1 MKHRLM
7 QVLSLVL
14 ALVLLFGC
22 IPTAFAETP
31 EIPVETE
38 PPYTGAETDT
48 GQVPPVTEETT
59 PPTEPETAE
68 PPAETTAP
76 PQTEEPPVTEAPTEV
91 TEPPEQEA
99 PPTTE
104 QDFELDIG
112 DVLVP
117 TTVGDSQIAPMTL
130 PPDTDL
136 TIVKKDYYTPFP
148 NRVTFYFYSDNQ
160 PYPLGRYTAASA
172 TIFHLS
178 DGRVG
183 YCMHPMLS
191 GGGDYEATDPGDS
204 YIGEDGWP
212 TAIYSSSSGWLS
224 WDFDRISKQ
233 GTWRVMAYGAPNNGD
248 TSDAAIKATALCVW
262 DMITGHRNLDGTPRN
277 GGAPFYDALTD
288 SAIKAK
294 YDELLDKLA
303 QHGKTP
309 SFTVRYRNEL
319 SSSSTITLKKDANTG
334 LYTGSATDK
343 NGVLANFH
351 FTSNISG
358 LTFTR
363 SGNTLKVTAT
373 EAAAKKLNQLVVQSR
388 GYELGEGTKACTVYQ
403 DKYNPG
409 TKQKL
414 IALDGPVDPVPCLF
428 RLAVEV
434 EGQIQVKKTT
444 NTGQNLSGWKFEIL
458 DKATNKVVKTVTT
471 DSKGLAT
478 ATNLPAGEYIV
489 REVGGGDAYWQ
500 LDTSGHTVT
509 VVAGQTA
516 TVTVNNVHRG
526 RIVVQKNAI
535 NGSAEGWNFEIWQ
548 GDAWI
553 ETITT
558 GPDGT
563 ATSGKLLPGNYTVRE
578 FHDQWMD
585 RYWEYD
591 VNVEQNA
598 TVVAGQDTNLTY
610 TNIQY
615 GRIVVKKNA
624 INGSAEGWN
633 FEIWQG
639 DAWIE
644 TITTGPDGTATSG
657 KLLPGNYTVREFHDQ
672 WMDRYWEYDVNVEQ
686 NATVVAG
693 QDTNLTYTNIQY
705 GRIVVKKNAINGS
718 AEGWNFEIWQGDAW
732 IETITTG
739 PDGTATSG
747 KLLPG
752 NYTVREFHDQWM
764 DHYWEYDVNVEQ
776 NATVTAGQD
785 TNLTY
790 TNIQYGRIQIQKT
803 TNTGQNLSGWKFEIV
818 NKTTGKVVQTVTT
831 DASGYATTD
840 KLEPGSYIV
849 REVGGGDAY
858 WQLDTSG
865 HTVTVVA
872 GQTATVTVNNVH
884 RGRIVVQKNAVNG
897 SPEGWKFEIWQG
909 DTLVETLTTGAD
921 GRAVSKYLL
930 PGNYKVKELHD
941 RDGTYWEYDVNVEQ
955 NATVTAGHDT
965 TVTYTNTQYGRI
977 QIQKTTNTGQ
987 NLSGWKFEIVNKTT
1001 GKVVQTVTTDASGY
1015 ATTDKLE
1022 PGSYIVREV
1031 GGGDAYWQL
1040 DTSGHTV
1047 TVVAGQ
1053 TATVTVNNVHRGR
1066 IVVQKNA
1073 VNGSPEGWKFEI
1085 WQGDTLVE
1093 TLTTGA
1099 DGRAVSKYLLPGN
1112 YKVKELHDRDGTYW
1126 EYDVNVEQNVT
1137 VTAGQD
1143 TNLTYTNTQYG
1154 RLQIVKT
1161 MADGTSPAGW
1171 VFRVTDST
1179 GQEIPGSPFTTGEDG
1194 VILSGK
1200 LAPGTYTVEEIIP
1213 EDSLYFCDSPNP
1225 QTVVVTAGATAS
1237 VSFTNALRPG
1247 KINIQKVDTLGNPL
1261 SGAVFLLEW
1270 STDGKI
1276 WNPIVYSE
1284 SIQAGGCSN
1293 PDVVDGCITT
1303 GEDGLASWENL
1314 HPGLYYRVTEVKA
1327 PNGYQL
1333 LTEPVFTGKLP
1344 IEDLT
1349 ISLRV
1354 VNAPIF
1360 TLPQT
1365 GGMGFDGFTA
1375 GIILSL
1381 SACLGALFFMLSAG
1395 KKPRLFSYQKR
1406 ERKGFKMKKFFALVL
1421 AMMLLLSSIP
1431 TALAADA
1438 ADATI
1443 DTDASCSL
1451 TIFKYDWTNAVKDGV
1466 WNEDSFISTGWRESY
1481 VEDVLGNA
1489 VRQGDAD
1496 GSTGSSLGNGQN
1508 SNGYALKGVEFTTL
1522 KVADIVTFTES
1533 ANDQHPDYNLTQV
1546 LYGFHKVKAADLL
1559 AAIGLADGAG
1569 RYTNADNTDKLSPD
1583 NYYYTSETLNKAL
1596 AAALAAN
1603 ATTVKDAL
1611 ETYMASQDGA
1621 IVMAKTD
1628 ENGKTIQRNLP
1639 VGLYLCVETA
1649 VPEMVTST
1657 TNPFFVSLPMT
1668 TVSGDENSASPEG
1681 GHAWN
1686 YDVVVYPKNETGI
1699 PTLEKTVREAKKD
1712 TGKNEGTSTITDGFA
1727 HTATGSSGDV
1737 MEYQVIST
1745 LPTITSQATALT
1757 VYNFY
1762 DTLCE
1767 GLSYNKSLR
1776 DVKIEF
1782 FTDKDCTDKVA
1793 SWDMDSGKFTV
1804 TYSSDDRHMTVDVT
1818 AAGLAEINGD
1828 TENVNG
1834 QLYAGYSN
1842 YTIRVTYTAT
1852 IDSDASVVFGDN
1864 GNDNQVVLTWKRTS
1878 TEYYDTLI
1886 DDCHVFTFGIDLTKL
1901 FSDVDSETAEDQ
1913 GMFDHVKFKIWN
1925 ETDGYW
1931 VTATRNDEEGVYYVT
1946 GHVTDETDATIFH
1959 PVTMGEALGQI
1970 MVKGCE
1976 DDEYII
1982 TEVETANGYTL
1993 LKDDIHVVIST
2004 QIDNSRPCDIYTQDV
2019 LGVLQNDPHY
2029 SFDGNLNLHLANIP
2043 QKQLAHDYLTASATV
2058 DGNAV
2063 TMLEDNGSA
2072 NAEAPLTV
2080 VNTPGF
2086 DLPQTGGYG
2095 TTIFTVTGIV
2105 VMALAAGVTLWL
2117 LFGKRKKEN
2126 A

>member
-38 PPYTGAETDT
+38 PPSTGAETDT

-59 PPTEPETAE
+59 PPTEPEAK

-117 TTVGDSQIAPMTL
+117 TTVGDSQIVPMTL

-148 NRVTFYFYSDNQ
+148 NGVTFYFYSDNK
-160 PYPLGRYTAASA
+160 PYPLGRYTAYSA

-204 YIGEDGWP
+204 YIGDDGWP

-262 DMITGHRNLDGTPRN
+262 DMITGHLNLNGTPRN
-277 GGAPFYDALTD
+277 GGAPFYNAITD

-294 YDELLDKLA
+294 YDQILAKLA

-309 SFTVRYRNEL
+309 SFTVRYRSEL
-319 SSSSTITLKKDANTG
+319 SASSTITLKKDAKTG

-403 DKYNPG
+403 DKSNPAS
-409 TKQKL
+409 KQKL

-444 NTGQNLSGWKFEIL
+444 NTGQNLSGWKFEIV

-489 REVGGGDAYWQ
+489 REVGGGNAYWQ

-509 VVAGQTA
+509 VAAGQTA
-516 TVTVNNVHRG
+516 TVTVKNIHRG
-526 RIVVQKNAI
+526 RIVVQKNAV
-535 NGSAEGWNFEIWQ
+535 NGSPEGWKFEIWQ
-548 GDAWI
+548 GNTLV
-553 ETITT
+553 ETLTT
-558 GPDGT
+558 GADGR
-563 ATSGKLLPGNYTVRE
+563 AVSKYLLPGNYTVKE
-578 FHDQWMD
+578 IHDRD
-585 RYWEYD
+585 GTYWEYD

-610 TNIQY
+610 TN
-615 GRIVVKKNA
+615 
-624 INGSAEGWN
+624 
-633 FEIWQG
+633 
-639 DAWIE
+639 
-644 TITTGPDGTATSG
+644 
-657 KLLPGNYTVREFHDQ
+657 
-672 WMDRYWEYDVNVEQ
+672 
-686 NATVVAG
+686 
-693 QDTNLTYTNIQY
+693 
-705 GRIVVKKNAINGS
+705 
-718 AEGWNFEIWQGDAW
+718 
-732 IETITTG
+732 
-739 PDGTATSG
+739 
-747 KLLPG
+747 
-752 NYTVREFHDQWM
+752 
-764 DHYWEYDVNVEQ
+764 
-776 NATVTAGQD
+776 
-785 TNLTY
+785 
-790 TNIQYGRIQIQKT
+790 
-803 TNTGQNLSGWKFEIV
+803 
-818 NKTTGKVVQTVTT
+818 
-831 DASGYATTD
+831 
-840 KLEPGSYIV
+840 
-849 REVGGGDAY
+849 
-858 WQLDTSG
+858 
-865 HTVTVVA
+865 
-872 GQTATVTVNNVH
+872 
-884 RGRIVVQKNAVNG
+884 
-897 SPEGWKFEIWQG
+897 
-909 DTLVETLTTGAD
+909 
-921 GRAVSKYLL
+921 
-930 PGNYKVKELHD
+930 
-941 RDGTYWEYDVNVEQ
+941 
-955 NATVTAGHDT
+955 
-965 TVTYTNTQYGRI
+965 TQYG
-977 QIQKTTNTGQ
+977 
-987 NLSGWKFEIVNKTT
+987 L
-1001 GKVVQTVTTDASGY
+1001 
-1015 ATTDKLE
+1015 
-1022 PGSYIVREV
+1022 
-1031 GGGDAYWQL
+1031 
-1040 DTSGHTV
+1040 
-1047 TVVAGQ
+1047 
-1053 TATVTVNNVHRGR
+1053 
-1066 IVVQKNA
+1066 
-1073 VNGSPEGWKFEI
+1073 
-1085 WQGDTLVE
+1085 
-1093 TLTTGA
+1093 
-1099 DGRAVSKYLLPGN
+1099 
-1112 YKVKELHDRDGTYW
+1112 
-1126 EYDVNVEQNVT
+1126 
-1137 VTAGQD
+1137 
-1143 TNLTYTNTQYG
+1143 
-1154 RLQIVKT
+1154 LQIVKT

-1179 GQEIPGSPFTTGEDG
+1179 GQDVPGSPFTTGEDG

-1213 EDSLYFCDSPNP
+1213 DDSLYFCDSPNP

-1293 PDVVDGCITT
+1293 PNVVDGCITT

-1327 PNGYQL
+1327 PGGYQL

-1349 ISLRV
+1349 VSLRV

-1395 KKPRLFSYQKR
+1395 KKSRLFSFQKR
-1406 ERKGFKMKKFFALVL
+1406 ERKGYKMKKFFAL
-1421 AMMLLLSSIP
+1421 MMTLVLLLSGIP
-1431 TALAADA
+1431 TAFAADA

-1451 TIFKYDWTNAVKDGV
+1451 TIFKYDFTNAVKDGV

-1496 GSTGSSLGNGQN
+1496 GSTGNDLGNGQN

-1546 LYGFHKVKAADLL
+1546 LYGFHKVNAADLL
-1559 AAIGLADGAG
+1559 AAIGLADGEG

-1668 TVSGDENSASPEG
+1668 TVSGDDNSSSPEG

-1767 GLSYNKSLR
+1767 GLSYNKALR
-1776 DVKIEF
+1776 DVKIAF

-1878 TEYYDTLI
+1878 SEYYDTLI

-1931 VTATRNDEEGVYYVT
+1931 VTATRNEEEGVYYVT

-2029 SFDGNLNLHLANIP
+2029 SFDGGLDLHLANIP

>member
-1 MKHRLM
+1 MKHRWI
-7 QVLSLVL
+7 QAVCLVL
-14 ALVLLFGC
+14 TMVLLLGS
-22 IPTAFAETP
+22 ISTAFAAAP

-38 PPYTGAETDT
+38 PPATEAEDT
-48 GQVPPVTEETT
+48 GQSPSVTEETS
-59 PPTEPETAE
+59 PPTEPPVTD
-68 PPAETTAP
+68 AP
-76 PQTEEPPVTEAPTEV
+76 PEV
-91 TEPPEQEA
+91 TEP
-99 PPTTE
+99 TE

-112 DVLVP
+112 DIIIP
-117 TTVGDSQIAPMTL
+117 TTTGASQIMPMTL
-130 PPDTDL
+130 PGGTEITIASKEPYYPAGGASIQFYWHSDL
-136 TIVKKDYYTPFP
+136 QPYRYGPYYTA
-148 NRVTFYFYSDNQ
+148 YGS
-160 PYPLGRYTAASA
+160 
-172 TIFHLS
+172 IFRLS

-183 YCMHPMLS
+183 FCLQPMMQ
-191 GGGDYEATDPGDS
+191 GGSSYEATVPGGSHIDS
-204 YIGEDGWP
+204 DGWP
-212 TAIYSSSSGWLS
+212 NAIYKSST
-224 WDFDRISKQ
+224 
-233 GTWRVMAYGAPNNGD
+233 GTWFSWQIDRTSKRAIFLAMAYGAPNNGD
-248 TSDAAIKATALCVW
+248 TSDAGIKATALCVW
-262 DMITGHRNLDGTPRN
+262 DMVTGYRNVDGSERGHGTP
-277 GGAPFYDALTD
+277 PFYGALTD
-288 SAIKAK
+288 QAVKAK
-294 YDELLDKLA
+294 YDELLAKLKK
-303 QHGKTP
+303 HGKAP
-309 SFTVRYRNEL
+309 SFTVPQPSLVNAA
-319 SSSSTITLKKDANTG
+319 STITLKKDAGTG
-334 LYTGSATDK
+334 LYTGTATDK

-373 EAAAKKLNQLVVQSR
+373 EAAAKQLNQLVVQSR

-403 DKYNPG
+403 DRENPNSR
-409 TKQKL
+409 QKL
-414 IALDGPVDPVPCLF
+414 VVLDGAVDPVPCCF
-428 RLAVEV
+428 RLAVEL

-444 NTGQNLSGWKFEIL
+444 NTGQNLSGWKFEIV
-458 DKATNKVVKTVTT
+458 DKATNKVVQTVTT

-478 ATNLPAGEYIV
+478 ATNLPAGQYIV
-489 REVGGGDAYWQ
+489 REVGGG
-500 LDTSGHTVT
+500 
-509 VVAGQTA
+509 
-516 TVTVNNVHRG
+516 N
-526 RIVVQKNAI
+526 
-535 NGSAEGWNFEIWQ
+535 
-548 GDAWI
+548 
-553 ETITT
+553 
-558 GPDGT
+558 
-563 ATSGKLLPGNYTVRE
+563 
-578 FHDQWMD
+578 
-585 RYWEYD
+585 
-591 VNVEQNA
+591 
-598 TVVAGQDTNLTY
+598 
-610 TNIQY
+610 
-615 GRIVVKKNA
+615 
-624 INGSAEGWN
+624 
-633 FEIWQG
+633 
-639 DAWIE
+639 
-644 TITTGPDGTATSG
+644 
-657 KLLPGNYTVREFHDQ
+657 
-672 WMDRYWEYDVNVEQ
+672 
-686 NATVVAG
+686 
-693 QDTNLTYTNIQY
+693 
-705 GRIVVKKNAINGS
+705 
-718 AEGWNFEIWQGDAW
+718 
-732 IETITTG
+732 
-739 PDGTATSG
+739 
-747 KLLPG
+747 
-752 NYTVREFHDQWM
+752 
-764 DHYWEYDVNVEQ
+764 
-776 NATVTAGQD
+776 
-785 TNLTY
+785 
-790 TNIQYGRIQIQKT
+790 
-803 TNTGQNLSGWKFEIV
+803 
-818 NKTTGKVVQTVTT
+818 
-831 DASGYATTD
+831 
-840 KLEPGSYIV
+840 
-849 REVGGGDAY
+849 AY

-897 SPEGWKFEIWQG
+897 SPEGWKFEILQG
-909 DTLVETLTTGAD
+909 NTLVETLTTGAD

-941 RDGTYWEYDVNVEQ
+941 RDGTYWEYDVKVEQ
-955 NATVTAGHDT
+955 NATVTAGKDT
-965 TVTYTNTQYGRI
+965 TVTYTNTQYG
-977 QIQKTTNTGQ
+977 
-987 NLSGWKFEIVNKTT
+987 L
-1001 GKVVQTVTTDASGY
+1001 
-1015 ATTDKLE
+1015 
-1022 PGSYIVREV
+1022 
-1031 GGGDAYWQL
+1031 
-1040 DTSGHTV
+1040 
-1047 TVVAGQ
+1047 
-1053 TATVTVNNVHRGR
+1053 
-1066 IVVQKNA
+1066 
-1073 VNGSPEGWKFEI
+1073 
-1085 WQGDTLVE
+1085 
-1093 TLTTGA
+1093 
-1099 DGRAVSKYLLPGN
+1099 
-1112 YKVKELHDRDGTYW
+1112 
-1126 EYDVNVEQNVT
+1126 
-1137 VTAGQD
+1137 
-1143 TNLTYTNTQYG
+1143 
-1154 RLQIVKT
+1154 LQIVKT

-1179 GQEIPGSPFTTGEDG
+1179 GQDVPGSPFTTGEDG

-1213 EDSLYFCDSPNP
+1213 EDSLYFCDSENP
-1225 QTVVVTAGATAS
+1225 QTVVVTAGQTAE
-1237 VSFTNALRPG
+1237 VQFTNALRPG

-1303 GEDGLASWENL
+1303 GADGLASWENL

-1333 LTEPVFTGKLP
+1333 LTEPVYTGKLP

-1349 ISLRV
+1349 VSLRV

-1395 KKPRLFSYQKR
+1395 KKPRLFSYQKQ
-1406 ERKGFKMKKFFALVL
+1406 ERKGYKMKKFFAL
-1421 AMMLLLSSIP
+1421 MMTLVLLLSGIP
-1431 TALAADA
+1431 TAFAADA

-1496 GSTGSSLGNGQN
+1496 GSTGNDLGNGQN

-1569 RYTNADNTDKLSPD
+1569 RYTNADNTDKLSKD

-1668 TVSGDENSASPEG
+1668 TVSGDENSSSPEG

-1931 VTATRNDEEGVYYVT
+1931 VTATRNEEEGVYYVT

-2029 SFDGNLNLHLANIP
+2029 FFDGGLDLHLANIP

>member
-1 MKHRLM
+1 MKHRWI
-7 QVLSLVL
+7 QAVCLVL
-14 ALVLLFGC
+14 TMVLLLGS
-22 IPTAFAETP
+22 ISTAFAAAP

-38 PPYTGAETDT
+38 PPVTGTEDT
-48 GQVPPVTEETT
+48 GQSPSLTEETS
-59 PPTEPETAE
+59 PPTEPM
-68 PPAETTAP
+68 
-76 PQTEEPPVTEAPTEV
+76 EPPVTDAPPEV
-91 TEPPEQEA
+91 TEP
-99 PPTTE
+99 TE

-112 DVLVP
+112 DIIIP
-117 TTVGDSQIAPMTL
+117 TTSGASQIMPMTL
-130 PPDTDL
+130 PGGTEITIASKEPYYPAGGASIQFYWHSDL
-136 TIVKKDYYTPFP
+136 QPYRYGPYYTA
-148 NRVTFYFYSDNQ
+148 YGS
-160 PYPLGRYTAASA
+160 
-172 TIFHLS
+172 IFRLS

-183 YCMHPMLS
+183 FCLQPMMQ
-191 GGGDYEATDPGDS
+191 GGSSYEATVPGGNHIDS
-204 YIGEDGWP
+204 DGWP
-212 TAIYSSSSGWLS
+212 NAIYKSST
-224 WDFDRISKQ
+224 
-233 GTWRVMAYGAPNNGD
+233 GTWFSWQIDRTSKRAIFLAMAYGAPNNGD
-248 TSDAAIKATALCVW
+248 TSDAGIKATALCVW
-262 DMITGHRNLDGTPRN
+262 DMVTGYRNVDGSERGHGTP
-277 GGAPFYDALTD
+277 PFYGALTD
-288 SAIKAK
+288 QAVKAK
-294 YDELLDKLA
+294 YDELLAKLK

-309 SFTVRYRNEL
+309 SFTVPQPSLVNAA
-319 SSSSTITLKKDANTG
+319 STITLKKDADTG
-334 LYTGSATDK
+334 LYTGSATDS

-351 FTSNISG
+351 FTSNVSG

-373 EAAAKKLNQLVVQSR
+373 EAAAKQLNQLVVQSR
-388 GYELGEGTKACTVYQ
+388 GYKLGEGTKACTVYQ
-403 DKYNPG
+403 DRENPNSR
-409 TKQKL
+409 QKL
-414 IALDGPVDPVPCLF
+414 VVLDGAVDPVPCCF
-428 RLAVEV
+428 RLAVEL

-444 NTGQNLSGWKFEIL
+444 NTGQNLSGWKFEIV

-478 ATNLPAGEYIV
+478 AANLPAGQYIV
-489 REVGGGDAYWQ
+489 REVGGGNAYWQ
-500 LDTSGHTVT
+500 LDTSNHTVT

-516 TVTVNNVHRG
+516 TVTV
-526 RIVVQKNAI
+526 KNI
-535 NGSAEGWNFEIWQ
+535 
-548 GDAWI
+548 
-553 ETITT
+553 
-558 GPDGT
+558 
-563 ATSGKLLPGNYTVRE
+563 
-578 FHDQWMD
+578 
-585 RYWEYD
+585 
-591 VNVEQNA
+591 
-598 TVVAGQDTNLTY
+598 
-610 TNIQY
+610 
-615 GRIVVKKNA
+615 
-624 INGSAEGWN
+624 
-633 FEIWQG
+633 
-639 DAWIE
+639 
-644 TITTGPDGTATSG
+644 
-657 KLLPGNYTVREFHDQ
+657 
-672 WMDRYWEYDVNVEQ
+672 
-686 NATVVAG
+686 
-693 QDTNLTYTNIQY
+693 
-705 GRIVVKKNAINGS
+705 
-718 AEGWNFEIWQGDAW
+718 
-732 IETITTG
+732 
-739 PDGTATSG
+739 
-747 KLLPG
+747 
-752 NYTVREFHDQWM
+752 
-764 DHYWEYDVNVEQ
+764 
-776 NATVTAGQD
+776 
-785 TNLTY
+785 
-790 TNIQYGRIQIQKT
+790 
-803 TNTGQNLSGWKFEIV
+803 
-818 NKTTGKVVQTVTT
+818 
-831 DASGYATTD
+831 
-840 KLEPGSYIV
+840 
-849 REVGGGDAY
+849 
-858 WQLDTSG
+858 
-865 HTVTVVA
+865 
-872 GQTATVTVNNVH
+872 H

-930 PGNYKVKELHD
+930 PGNYTVKEIHD
-941 RDGTYWEYDVNVEQ
+941 RDGTYWEYDVKVEQ
-955 NATVTAGHDT
+955 NATVTAGKDT
-965 TVTYTNTQYGRI
+965 TVSYTNTQYG
-977 QIQKTTNTGQ
+977 
-987 NLSGWKFEIVNKTT
+987 L
-1001 GKVVQTVTTDASGY
+1001 
-1015 ATTDKLE
+1015 
-1022 PGSYIVREV
+1022 
-1031 GGGDAYWQL
+1031 
-1040 DTSGHTV
+1040 
-1047 TVVAGQ
+1047 
-1053 TATVTVNNVHRGR
+1053 
-1066 IVVQKNA
+1066 
-1073 VNGSPEGWKFEI
+1073 
-1085 WQGDTLVE
+1085 
-1093 TLTTGA
+1093 
-1099 DGRAVSKYLLPGN
+1099 
-1112 YKVKELHDRDGTYW
+1112 
-1126 EYDVNVEQNVT
+1126 
-1137 VTAGQD
+1137 
-1143 TNLTYTNTQYG
+1143 
-1154 RLQIVKT
+1154 LQIVKT

-1179 GQEIPGSPFTTGEDG
+1179 GQEVPGSPFTTGEDG

-1213 EDSLYFCDSPNP
+1213 DDSLYFCDSPNP

-1327 PNGYQL
+1327 PGGYQL

-1349 ISLRV
+1349 VSLRV

-1395 KKPRLFSYQKR
+1395 KKPRLFSR

-1443 DTDASCSL
+1443 DLGASCSL

-1496 GSTGSSLGNGQN
+1496 GSTGNDLGNGQN

-1546 LYGFHKVKAADLL
+1546 LYGFNKVNAADLL

-1569 RYTNADNTDKLSPD
+1569 RYTNADNTDKLSKD

-1668 TVSGDENSASPEG
+1668 TVSGDENSSSPEG

-1762 DTLCE
+1762 DSLSE

-1776 DVKIEF
+1776 DVKIAF

-1818 AAGLAEINGD
+1818 AAGLAQINGD

-1842 YTIRVTYTAT
+1842 YTLRLTYTAT

-1878 TEYYDTLI
+1878 SEYYDTLI

-2029 SFDGNLNLHLANIP
+2029 SFDGGLDLHLANIP
-2043 QKQLAHDYLTASATV
+2043 QKQLAHNYLTASATV

>member
-1 MKHRLM
+1 MKHRFM

-31 EIPVETE
+31 EMPVETE

-48 GQVPPVTEETT
+48 GQVPPATEETT
-59 PPTEPETAE
+59 PPTEPEETE
-68 PPAETTAP
+68 PPGETTAP

-91 TEPPEQEA
+91 TEPPVTEAPTEVTEPPEQET

-117 TTVGDSQIAPMTL
+117 TTVGNSQIVPMTL
-130 PPDTDL
+130 PGGTDL
-136 TIVKKDYYTPFP
+136 TIVRKDYYTPFP
-148 NRVTFYFYSDNQ
+148 NGVTFYFYSDLQ
-160 PYPLGRYTAASA
+160 PYRLGEYEATSA

-191 GGGDYEATDPGDS
+191 GGDSYEATSPGGSHID
-204 YIGEDGWP
+204 GDGWP
-212 TAIYSSSSGWLS
+212 NAIYSAGSGRWYE
-224 WDFDRISKQ
+224 WKIDTISKR
-233 GTWRVMAYGAPNNGD
+233 GTWLVMAYGAPNNGD
-248 TSDAAIKATALCVW
+248 TSDAGIRATALCVW

-288 SAIKAK
+288 QAIKAK
-294 YDELLDKLA
+294 YDQILAKLA
-303 QHGKTP
+303 QHGKRP
-309 SFTVRYRNEL
+309 SFTVRYRSDL
-319 SSSSTITLKKDANTG
+319 SASSTITLKKDANTG

-351 FTSNISG
+351 FTSNIQG

-388 GYELGEGTKACTVYQ
+388 GYELGEETKACTVYQ
-403 DKYNPG
+403 DKSNPAS
-409 TKQKL
+409 KQKL

-444 NTGQNLSGWKFEIL
+444 NTGQNLSGWKFEIV
-458 DKATNKVVKTVTT
+458 DKATNKVVQTVTT

-478 ATNLPAGEYIV
+478 AIKLPAGEYIV

-509 VVAGQTA
+509 VAAGQTA
-516 TVTVNNVHRG
+516 TVTV
-526 RIVVQKNAI
+526 KNI
-535 NGSAEGWNFEIWQ
+535 
-548 GDAWI
+548 
-553 ETITT
+553 
-558 GPDGT
+558 
-563 ATSGKLLPGNYTVRE
+563 
-578 FHDQWMD
+578 
-585 RYWEYD
+585 
-591 VNVEQNA
+591 
-598 TVVAGQDTNLTY
+598 
-610 TNIQY
+610 
-615 GRIVVKKNA
+615 
-624 INGSAEGWN
+624 
-633 FEIWQG
+633 
-639 DAWIE
+639 
-644 TITTGPDGTATSG
+644 
-657 KLLPGNYTVREFHDQ
+657 
-672 WMDRYWEYDVNVEQ
+672 
-686 NATVVAG
+686 
-693 QDTNLTYTNIQY
+693 
-705 GRIVVKKNAINGS
+705 
-718 AEGWNFEIWQGDAW
+718 
-732 IETITTG
+732 
-739 PDGTATSG
+739 
-747 KLLPG
+747 
-752 NYTVREFHDQWM
+752 
-764 DHYWEYDVNVEQ
+764 
-776 NATVTAGQD
+776 
-785 TNLTY
+785 
-790 TNIQYGRIQIQKT
+790 
-803 TNTGQNLSGWKFEIV
+803 
-818 NKTTGKVVQTVTT
+818 
-831 DASGYATTD
+831 
-840 KLEPGSYIV
+840 
-849 REVGGGDAY
+849 
-858 WQLDTSG
+858 
-865 HTVTVVA
+865 
-872 GQTATVTVNNVH
+872 H

-897 SPEGWKFEIWQG
+897 SPEGWKFEIWQD

-941 RDGTYWEYDVNVEQ
+941 RDGTYWEYDVKVEQ
-955 NATVTAGHDT
+955 NATVTAGKDT
-965 TVTYTNTQYGRI
+965 TVTYTNTQYG
-977 QIQKTTNTGQ
+977 
-987 NLSGWKFEIVNKTT
+987 L
-1001 GKVVQTVTTDASGY
+1001 
-1015 ATTDKLE
+1015 
-1022 PGSYIVREV
+1022 
-1031 GGGDAYWQL
+1031 
-1040 DTSGHTV
+1040 
-1047 TVVAGQ
+1047 
-1053 TATVTVNNVHRGR
+1053 
-1066 IVVQKNA
+1066 
-1073 VNGSPEGWKFEI
+1073 
-1085 WQGDTLVE
+1085 
-1093 TLTTGA
+1093 
-1099 DGRAVSKYLLPGN
+1099 
-1112 YKVKELHDRDGTYW
+1112 
-1126 EYDVNVEQNVT
+1126 
-1137 VTAGQD
+1137 
-1143 TNLTYTNTQYG
+1143 
-1154 RLQIVKT
+1154 LQIVKT

-1179 GQEIPGSPFTTGEDG
+1179 GQEVPGSPFTTGEDG

-1247 KINIQKVDTLGNPL
+1247 KITIQKVDPLGNPL

-1270 STDGKI
+1270 STDGQN

-1349 ISLRV
+1349 VSLRV

-1406 ERKGFKMKKFFALVL
+1406 ERKGFKMKKFFAL
-1421 AMMLLLSSIP
+1421 MMTLVLLLSGIP
-1431 TALAADA
+1431 TAFAADV

-1496 GSTGSSLGNGQN
+1496 GSTGNDLGNGQN

-1569 RYTNADNTDKLSPD
+1569 RYTNADNTDKLSKD

-1596 AAALAAN
+1596 ASALAAN

-1611 ETYMASQDGA
+1611 ETYMAAQDGA

-1901 FSDVDSETAEDQ
+1901 FSDVDSETAEEQ

-2004 QIDNSRPCDIYTQDV
+2004 QIDDSRPCDIYTQDV

-2029 SFDGNLNLHLANIP
+2029 FFDGGLDLHLANIP

>member
-1 MKHRLM
+1 MKHRWI
-7 QVLSLVL
+7 QAVCLVL
-14 ALVLLFGC
+14 TMVLLLGS
-22 IPTAFAETP
+22 ISTAFAAAP

-38 PPYTGAETDT
+38 PPATEAEDT
-48 GQVPPVTEETT
+48 GQSPSLTEETS
-59 PPTEPETAE
+59 PPTEPM
-68 PPAETTAP
+68 
-76 PQTEEPPVTEAPTEV
+76 EPPVTDAPPEV
-91 TEPPEQEA
+91 TEP
-99 PPTTE
+99 TE

-112 DVLVP
+112 DIIIP
-117 TTVGDSQIAPMTL
+117 TTTGASQIMPMTL
-130 PPDTDL
+130 PGGTEITIASKEPYYPAGGASIQFYWYSDL
-136 TIVKKDYYTPFP
+136 QPYRYGPYYTA
-148 NRVTFYFYSDNQ
+148 YGS
-160 PYPLGRYTAASA
+160 
-172 TIFHLS
+172 IFRLS

-183 YCMHPMLS
+183 FCLQPMMQ
-191 GGGDYEATDPGDS
+191 GGSNYEATVPGGNHIDS
-204 YIGEDGWP
+204 DGWP
-212 TAIYSSSSGWLS
+212 NAIYKSST
-224 WDFDRISKQ
+224 
-233 GTWRVMAYGAPNNGD
+233 GTWFSWKIDRTSKRAIFLAMAYGAPNNGD
-248 TSDAAIKATALCVW
+248 TSDAGIKATALCVW
-262 DMITGHRNLDGTPRN
+262 DMVTGYRNVDGSERGHGTP
-277 GGAPFYDALTD
+277 PFYGALTD
-288 SAIKAK
+288 QAVKAK
-294 YDELLDKLA
+294 YDELLAKLK
-303 QHGKTP
+303 QHGKIP
-309 SFTVRYRNEL
+309 SFTVPQPSLVNAT
-319 SSSSTITLKKDANTG
+319 STITLEKDAGTG
-334 LYTGSATDK
+334 LYTGSATDS

-358 LTFTR
+358 LAFTR

-373 EAAAKKLNQLVVQSR
+373 EVAAKQLNQLVVQSR

-403 DKYNPG
+403 DRENPNSR
-409 TKQKL
+409 QKL
-414 IALDGPVDPVPCLF
+414 VVLDGAVDPVPCCF

-444 NTGQNLSGWKFEIL
+444 NTGQNLSGWKFEIV
-458 DKATNKVVKTVTT
+458 DKATNKAVQTVTT

-478 ATNLPAGEYIV
+478 ATKLPAGEYIV
-489 REVGGGDAYWQ
+489 REVGGGNAYWQ

-509 VVAGQTA
+509 VAAGQTA
-516 TVTVNNVHRG
+516 TVTV
-526 RIVVQKNAI
+526 KNI
-535 NGSAEGWNFEIWQ
+535 
-548 GDAWI
+548 
-553 ETITT
+553 
-558 GPDGT
+558 
-563 ATSGKLLPGNYTVRE
+563 
-578 FHDQWMD
+578 
-585 RYWEYD
+585 
-591 VNVEQNA
+591 
-598 TVVAGQDTNLTY
+598 
-610 TNIQY
+610 
-615 GRIVVKKNA
+615 
-624 INGSAEGWN
+624 
-633 FEIWQG
+633 
-639 DAWIE
+639 
-644 TITTGPDGTATSG
+644 
-657 KLLPGNYTVREFHDQ
+657 
-672 WMDRYWEYDVNVEQ
+672 
-686 NATVVAG
+686 
-693 QDTNLTYTNIQY
+693 
-705 GRIVVKKNAINGS
+705 
-718 AEGWNFEIWQGDAW
+718 
-732 IETITTG
+732 
-739 PDGTATSG
+739 
-747 KLLPG
+747 
-752 NYTVREFHDQWM
+752 
-764 DHYWEYDVNVEQ
+764 
-776 NATVTAGQD
+776 
-785 TNLTY
+785 
-790 TNIQYGRIQIQKT
+790 
-803 TNTGQNLSGWKFEIV
+803 
-818 NKTTGKVVQTVTT
+818 
-831 DASGYATTD
+831 
-840 KLEPGSYIV
+840 
-849 REVGGGDAY
+849 
-858 WQLDTSG
+858 
-865 HTVTVVA
+865 
-872 GQTATVTVNNVH
+872 H

-909 DTLVETLTTGAD
+909 DTLVETLTTGGD

-930 PGNYKVKELHD
+930 PGNYTVKEIHD

-955 NATVTAGHDT
+955 NATV
-965 TVTYTNTQYGRI
+965 V
-977 QIQKTTNTGQ
+977 
-987 NLSGWKFEIVNKTT
+987 
-1001 GKVVQTVTTDASGY
+1001 
-1015 ATTDKLE
+1015 
-1022 PGSYIVREV
+1022 
-1031 GGGDAYWQL
+1031 
-1040 DTSGHTV
+1040 
-1047 TVVAGQ
+1047 
-1053 TATVTVNNVHRGR
+1053 
-1066 IVVQKNA
+1066 
-1073 VNGSPEGWKFEI
+1073 
-1085 WQGDTLVE
+1085 
-1093 TLTTGA
+1093 
-1099 DGRAVSKYLLPGN
+1099 
-1112 YKVKELHDRDGTYW
+1112 
-1126 EYDVNVEQNVT
+1126 
-1137 VTAGQD
+1137 AGQD

-1154 RLQIVKT
+1154 LLQIVKT

-1179 GQEIPGSPFTTGEDG
+1179 GKEVPGSPFTTGEDG

-1213 EDSLYFCDSPNP
+1213 DDSLYFCDSENP

-1293 PDVVDGCITT
+1293 PNVVDGCITT

-1327 PNGYQL
+1327 PGGYQL

-1349 ISLRV
+1349 VSLRV

-1395 KKPRLFSYQKR
+1395 KKSRLFSYQKQ
-1406 ERKGFKMKKFFALVL
+1406 ERKGFKMKKFFAL
-1421 AMMLLLSSIP
+1421 MMTLVLLLSGIP
-1431 TALAADA
+1431 TAFAADA

-1496 GSTGSSLGNGQN
+1496 GSTGNDLGNGQN

-1569 RYTNADNTDKLSPD
+1569 RYTNADNTDKLSKD

-1611 ETYMASQDGA
+1611 ETYMAAQDGA

-1901 FSDVDSETAEDQ
+1901 FSDVDSETAEEQ

-2095 TTIFTVTGIV
+2095 TTIFTVAGVI
-2105 VMALAAGVTLWL
+2105 VMAGALCVLFLVTRK
-2117 LFGKRKKEN
+2117 GKKNDNK
-2126 A
+2126 

>member
-1 MKHRLM
+1 MKHRWI
-7 QVLSLVL
+7 QVVCLVL
-14 ALVLLFGC
+14 TMVLLLGS
-22 IPTAFAETP
+22 ISTAFAAAP

-38 PPYTGAETDT
+38 PPVTGTEDT
-48 GQVPPVTEETT
+48 GQSPSLTEETS
-59 PPTEPETAE
+59 PPTEPM
-68 PPAETTAP
+68 
-76 PQTEEPPVTEAPTEV
+76 EPPVTDAPPEV
-91 TEPPEQEA
+91 TEP
-99 PPTTE
+99 TE

-112 DVLVP
+112 DIIIP
-117 TTVGDSQIAPMTL
+117 TTSGASQIMPMTL
-130 PPDTDL
+130 PGGTEITIASKEPYYPAGGASIQFYWHSDL
-136 TIVKKDYYTPFP
+136 QPYRYGPYYTA
-148 NRVTFYFYSDNQ
+148 YGS
-160 PYPLGRYTAASA
+160 
-172 TIFHLS
+172 IFRLS

-183 YCMHPMLS
+183 FCLQPMMQ
-191 GGGDYEATDPGDS
+191 GGSSYEATVPGGNHIDS
-204 YIGEDGWP
+204 DGWP
-212 TAIYSSSSGWLS
+212 NAIYKSST
-224 WDFDRISKQ
+224 
-233 GTWRVMAYGAPNNGD
+233 GTWFSWQIDRTSKRAIFLAMAYGAPNNGD
-248 TSDAAIKATALCVW
+248 TSDAGIKATALCVW
-262 DMITGHRNLDGTPRN
+262 DMVTGYRNVDGSERGHGTP
-277 GGAPFYDALTD
+277 PFYGALTD
-288 SAIKAK
+288 QAVKAK
-294 YDELLDKLA
+294 YDELLAKLK
-303 QHGKTP
+303 QHGKAP
-309 SFTVRYRNEL
+309 SFTVPQPSLVNAA
-319 SSSSTITLKKDANTG
+319 STITLKKDADTG
-334 LYTGSATDK
+334 LYTGSATDS

-403 DKYNPG
+403 DKANPNSR
-409 TKQKL
+409 QKL
-414 IALDGPVDPVPCLF
+414 VVLDGAVDPVPCCF
-428 RLAVEV
+428 RLAVEL

-444 NTGQNLSGWKFEIL
+444 NTGQNLSGWKFEIV
-458 DKATNKVVKTVTT
+458 DKATNKVVQTVTT

-478 ATNLPAGEYIV
+478 ATKLPAGE
-489 REVGGGDAYWQ
+489 
-500 LDTSGHTVT
+500 
-509 VVAGQTA
+509 
-516 TVTVNNVHRG
+516 
-526 RIVVQKNAI
+526 
-535 NGSAEGWNFEIWQ
+535 
-548 GDAWI
+548 
-553 ETITT
+553 
-558 GPDGT
+558 
-563 ATSGKLLPGNYTVRE
+563 
-578 FHDQWMD
+578 
-585 RYWEYD
+585 
-591 VNVEQNA
+591 
-598 TVVAGQDTNLTY
+598 
-610 TNIQY
+610 
-615 GRIVVKKNA
+615 
-624 INGSAEGWN
+624 
-633 FEIWQG
+633 
-639 DAWIE
+639 
-644 TITTGPDGTATSG
+644 
-657 KLLPGNYTVREFHDQ
+657 
-672 WMDRYWEYDVNVEQ
+672 
-686 NATVVAG
+686 
-693 QDTNLTYTNIQY
+693 
-705 GRIVVKKNAINGS
+705 
-718 AEGWNFEIWQGDAW
+718 
-732 IETITTG
+732 
-739 PDGTATSG
+739 
-747 KLLPG
+747 
-752 NYTVREFHDQWM
+752 
-764 DHYWEYDVNVEQ
+764 
-776 NATVTAGQD
+776 
-785 TNLTY
+785 
-790 TNIQYGRIQIQKT
+790 
-803 TNTGQNLSGWKFEIV
+803 
-818 NKTTGKVVQTVTT
+818 
-831 DASGYATTD
+831 
-840 KLEPGSYIV
+840 YIV

-909 DTLVETLTTGAD
+909 NTLVETLTTGAD

-930 PGNYKVKELHD
+930 PGNYTVKEIHD
-941 RDGTYWEYDVNVEQ
+941 RDGTYWEYDVKVEQ
-955 NATVTAGHDT
+955 NATVTAGKDT
-965 TVTYTNTQYGRI
+965 TVTYTNTQYG
-977 QIQKTTNTGQ
+977 
-987 NLSGWKFEIVNKTT
+987 L
-1001 GKVVQTVTTDASGY
+1001 
-1015 ATTDKLE
+1015 
-1022 PGSYIVREV
+1022 
-1031 GGGDAYWQL
+1031 
-1040 DTSGHTV
+1040 
-1047 TVVAGQ
+1047 
-1053 TATVTVNNVHRGR
+1053 
-1066 IVVQKNA
+1066 
-1073 VNGSPEGWKFEI
+1073 
-1085 WQGDTLVE
+1085 
-1093 TLTTGA
+1093 
-1099 DGRAVSKYLLPGN
+1099 
-1112 YKVKELHDRDGTYW
+1112 
-1126 EYDVNVEQNVT
+1126 
-1137 VTAGQD
+1137 
-1143 TNLTYTNTQYG
+1143 
-1154 RLQIVKT
+1154 LQIVKT

-1179 GQEIPGSPFTTGEDG
+1179 GQEVPGSPFTTGEDG

-1213 EDSLYFCDSPNP
+1213 DDSLYFCDSENP

-1293 PDVVDGCITT
+1293 SNAVDGCITT
-1303 GEDGLASWENL
+1303 GADGLASWENL

-1349 ISLRV
+1349 VSLRV

-1395 KKPRLFSYQKR
+1395 KKPRLFSFQKR
-1406 ERKGFKMKKFFALVL
+1406 ERKGFKMKKFFAL
-1421 AMMLLLSSIP
+1421 MMTLVLLLSGIP
-1431 TALAADA
+1431 TAFAADA

-1496 GSTGSSLGNGQN
+1496 GSTGNDLGNGQN

-1546 LYGFHKVKAADLL
+1546 LYGFDKVKAADLL
-1559 AAIGLADGAG
+1559 AAIGLADGEG
-1569 RYTNADNTDKLSPD
+1569 RYTNADNTDKLSKD

-1611 ETYMASQDGA
+1611 ETYMAAQDGA

-1767 GLSYNKSLR
+1767 GLSYHKSLR

-1818 AAGLAEINGD
+1818 AAGLAQINGD

-1842 YTIRVTYTAT
+1842 YTLRLTYTAT

-1878 TEYYDTLI
+1878 SEYYDTLI

-1901 FSDVDSETAEDQ
+1901 FSDVDSETAEEQ

-2004 QIDNSRPCDIYTQDV
+2004 QIDDSRPCDIYTQDV

>member
-1 MKHRLM
+1 
-7 QVLSLVL
+7 
-14 ALVLLFGC
+14 
-22 IPTAFAETP
+22 
-31 EIPVETE
+31 
-38 PPYTGAETDT
+38 
-48 GQVPPVTEETT
+48 
-59 PPTEPETAE
+59 
-68 PPAETTAP
+68 
-76 PQTEEPPVTEAPTEV
+76 
-91 TEPPEQEA
+91 
-99 PPTTE
+99 
-104 QDFELDIG
+104 
-112 DVLVP
+112 
-117 TTVGDSQIAPMTL
+117 
-130 PPDTDL
+130 
-136 TIVKKDYYTPFP
+136 
-148 NRVTFYFYSDNQ
+148 
-160 PYPLGRYTAASA
+160 
-172 TIFHLS
+172 
-178 DGRVG
+178 
-183 YCMHPMLS
+183 
-191 GGGDYEATDPGDS
+191 
-204 YIGEDGWP
+204 
-212 TAIYSSSSGWLS
+212 
-224 WDFDRISKQ
+224 
-233 GTWRVMAYGAPNNGD
+233 
-248 TSDAAIKATALCVW
+248 
-262 DMITGHRNLDGTPRN
+262 
-277 GGAPFYDALTD
+277 
-288 SAIKAK
+288 
-294 YDELLDKLA
+294 
-303 QHGKTP
+303 
-309 SFTVRYRNEL
+309 
-319 SSSSTITLKKDANTG
+319 
-334 LYTGSATDK
+334 
-343 NGVLANFH
+343 
-351 FTSNISG
+351 
-358 LTFTR
+358 
-363 SGNTLKVTAT
+363 
-373 EAAAKKLNQLVVQSR
+373 
-388 GYELGEGTKACTVYQ
+388 
-403 DKYNPG
+403 
-409 TKQKL
+409 
-414 IALDGPVDPVPCLF
+414 
-428 RLAVEV
+428 
-434 EGQIQVKKTT
+434 
-444 NTGQNLSGWKFEIL
+444 
-458 DKATNKVVKTVTT
+458 
-471 DSKGLAT
+471 
-478 ATNLPAGEYIV
+478 
-489 REVGGGDAYWQ
+489 
-500 LDTSGHTVT
+500 
-509 VVAGQTA
+509 
-516 TVTVNNVHRG
+516 
-526 RIVVQKNAI
+526 
-535 NGSAEGWNFEIWQ
+535 
-548 GDAWI
+548 
-553 ETITT
+553 
-558 GPDGT
+558 
-563 ATSGKLLPGNYTVRE
+563 
-578 FHDQWMD
+578 
-585 RYWEYD
+585 
-591 VNVEQNA
+591 
-598 TVVAGQDTNLTY
+598 
-610 TNIQY
+610 
-615 GRIVVKKNA
+615 
-624 INGSAEGWN
+624 
-633 FEIWQG
+633 
-639 DAWIE
+639 
-644 TITTGPDGTATSG
+644 
-657 KLLPGNYTVREFHDQ
+657 
-672 WMDRYWEYDVNVEQ
+672 
-686 NATVVAG
+686 
-693 QDTNLTYTNIQY
+693 
-705 GRIVVKKNAINGS
+705 
-718 AEGWNFEIWQGDAW
+718 
-732 IETITTG
+732 
-739 PDGTATSG
+739 
-747 KLLPG
+747 
-752 NYTVREFHDQWM
+752 
-764 DHYWEYDVNVEQ
+764 
-776 NATVTAGQD
+776 
-785 TNLTY
+785 
-790 TNIQYGRIQIQKT
+790 
-803 TNTGQNLSGWKFEIV
+803 
-818 NKTTGKVVQTVTT
+818 
-831 DASGYATTD
+831 
-840 KLEPGSYIV
+840 
-849 REVGGGDAY
+849 
-858 WQLDTSG
+858 
-865 HTVTVVA
+865 
-872 GQTATVTVNNVH
+872 
-884 RGRIVVQKNAVNG
+884 
-897 SPEGWKFEIWQG
+897 
-909 DTLVETLTTGAD
+909 
-921 GRAVSKYLL
+921 
-930 PGNYKVKELHD
+930 
-941 RDGTYWEYDVNVEQ
+941 
-955 NATVTAGHDT
+955 
-965 TVTYTNTQYGRI
+965 
-977 QIQKTTNTGQ
+977 
-987 NLSGWKFEIVNKTT
+987 
-1001 GKVVQTVTTDASGY
+1001 
-1015 ATTDKLE
+1015 
-1022 PGSYIVREV
+1022 
-1031 GGGDAYWQL
+1031 
-1040 DTSGHTV
+1040 
-1047 TVVAGQ
+1047 
-1053 TATVTVNNVHRGR
+1053 
-1066 IVVQKNA
+1066 
-1073 VNGSPEGWKFEI
+1073 
-1085 WQGDTLVE
+1085 
-1093 TLTTGA
+1093 
-1099 DGRAVSKYLLPGN
+1099 
-1112 YKVKELHDRDGTYW
+1112 
-1126 EYDVNVEQNVT
+1126 
-1137 VTAGQD
+1137 
-1143 TNLTYTNTQYG
+1143 
-1154 RLQIVKT
+1154 

-1179 GQEIPGSPFTTGEDG
+1179 GQEVPGSPFTTGEDG

-1213 EDSLYFCDSPNP
+1213 EDSLYFCDSENP
-1225 QTVVVTAGATAS
+1225 QTVTVTAGATAS

-1270 STDGKI
+1270 SRDGKI

-1303 GEDGLASWENL
+1303 GADGLASWENL

-1349 ISLRV
+1349 VSLRV

-1395 KKPRLFSYQKR
+1395 KKPRLFSYQKQ
-1406 ERKGFKMKKFFALVL
+1406 ERKGYKMKKFFAL
-1421 AMMLLLSSIP
+1421 MMTLVLLLSGIP
-1431 TALAADA
+1431 TAFAADVS
-1438 ADATI
+1438 DATI

-1496 GSTGSSLGNGQN
+1496 GSTGNDLGNGQN

-1546 LYGFHKVKAADLL
+1546 LYGFHKVNAADLL
-1559 AAIGLADGAG
+1559 AAIGLADGEG

-1842 YTIRVTYTAT
+1842 YTLRLTYTAT

-1901 FSDVDSETAEDQ
+1901 FSDVDSETAEEQ

-2105 VMALAAGVTLWL
+2105 VMALAAGVSLWL
-2117 LFGKRKKEN
+2117 IFGKRKKEN

>member
-48 GQVPPVTEETT
+48 GQAPPVTEETT
-59 PPTEPETAE
+59 PPTEPEETE
-68 PPAETTAP
+68 PPGETTAP
-76 PQTEEPPVTEAPTEV
+76 TEPQEPPATEAPSEN
-91 TEPPEQEA
+91 TEPTVPEE
-99 PPTTE
+99 TTPADE
-104 QDFELDIG
+104 EEVPGYELEVG

-117 TTVGDSQIAPMTL
+117 TTVGNSQIVPMTL
-130 PPDTDL
+130 PGGTDL
-136 TIVKKDYYTPFP
+136 TIVRKDYYTPFP
-148 NRVTFYFYSDNQ
+148 NGVTFYFYSDLQ
-160 PYPLGRYTAASA
+160 PYRLGEYEATSA

-191 GGGDYEATDPGDS
+191 GGDSYEATSPGGSHID
-204 YIGEDGWP
+204 EDGWP
-212 TAIYSSSSGWLS
+212 NAIYSAGSGYWYDWKIDS
-224 WDFDRISKQ
+224 TSKM
-233 GTWRVMAYGAPNNGD
+233 GTWLVMAYGAPNNGD

-277 GGAPFYDALTD
+277 GGAPFYDAITD

-294 YDELLDKLA
+294 YDQILAKLA
-303 QHGKTP
+303 QHGKIP
-309 SFTVRYRNEL
+309 SFTVGFRSQL
-319 SSSSTITLKKDANTG
+319 GPSSTITLKKDAKTG

-444 NTGQNLSGWKFEIL
+444 NTGQNLSGWKFEIV
-458 DKATNKVVKTVTT
+458 DAATNQVVQTVTT
-471 DSKGLAT
+471 DANGLAT
-478 ATNLPAGEYIV
+478 AANLPAGKYIV
-489 REVGGGDAYWQ
+489 REVGGGNAYWQ

-516 TVTVNNVHRG
+516 TVTV
-526 RIVVQKNAI
+526 KNI
-535 NGSAEGWNFEIWQ
+535 
-548 GDAWI
+548 
-553 ETITT
+553 
-558 GPDGT
+558 
-563 ATSGKLLPGNYTVRE
+563 
-578 FHDQWMD
+578 
-585 RYWEYD
+585 
-591 VNVEQNA
+591 
-598 TVVAGQDTNLTY
+598 
-610 TNIQY
+610 
-615 GRIVVKKNA
+615 
-624 INGSAEGWN
+624 
-633 FEIWQG
+633 
-639 DAWIE
+639 
-644 TITTGPDGTATSG
+644 
-657 KLLPGNYTVREFHDQ
+657 
-672 WMDRYWEYDVNVEQ
+672 
-686 NATVVAG
+686 
-693 QDTNLTYTNIQY
+693 
-705 GRIVVKKNAINGS
+705 
-718 AEGWNFEIWQGDAW
+718 
-732 IETITTG
+732 
-739 PDGTATSG
+739 
-747 KLLPG
+747 
-752 NYTVREFHDQWM
+752 
-764 DHYWEYDVNVEQ
+764 
-776 NATVTAGQD
+776 
-785 TNLTY
+785 
-790 TNIQYGRIQIQKT
+790 
-803 TNTGQNLSGWKFEIV
+803 
-818 NKTTGKVVQTVTT
+818 
-831 DASGYATTD
+831 
-840 KLEPGSYIV
+840 
-849 REVGGGDAY
+849 
-858 WQLDTSG
+858 
-865 HTVTVVA
+865 
-872 GQTATVTVNNVH
+872 H

-909 DTLVETLTTGAD
+909 NTLVETLTTGGD

-930 PGNYKVKELHD
+930 PGNYTVKEIHD
-941 RDGTYWEYDVNVEQ
+941 RDGTYWEYDVKVEQ
-955 NATVTAGHDT
+955 NATVTAGKDT
-965 TVTYTNTQYGRI
+965 TVSYTNTQYG
-977 QIQKTTNTGQ
+977 
-987 NLSGWKFEIVNKTT
+987 L
-1001 GKVVQTVTTDASGY
+1001 
-1015 ATTDKLE
+1015 
-1022 PGSYIVREV
+1022 
-1031 GGGDAYWQL
+1031 
-1040 DTSGHTV
+1040 
-1047 TVVAGQ
+1047 
-1053 TATVTVNNVHRGR
+1053 
-1066 IVVQKNA
+1066 
-1073 VNGSPEGWKFEI
+1073 
-1085 WQGDTLVE
+1085 
-1093 TLTTGA
+1093 
-1099 DGRAVSKYLLPGN
+1099 
-1112 YKVKELHDRDGTYW
+1112 
-1126 EYDVNVEQNVT
+1126 
-1137 VTAGQD
+1137 
-1143 TNLTYTNTQYG
+1143 
-1154 RLQIVKT
+1154 LQIVKT

-1179 GQEIPGSPFTTGEDG
+1179 GQEVPGSPFTTGEDG

-1247 KINIQKVDTLGNPL
+1247 KITIQKVDPLGNPL

-1284 SIQAGGCSN
+1284 TIQAGGCSN

-1303 GEDGLASWENL
+1303 GADGLASWENL

-1327 PNGYQL
+1327 PGGYQL

-1349 ISLRV
+1349 VSLRV

-1395 KKPRLFSYQKR
+1395 NKSRLFSYQKQ
-1406 ERKGFKMKKFFALVL
+1406 ERKGYKMKKFFAL
-1421 AMMLLLSSIP
+1421 MMTLVLLLSGIP

-1443 DTDASCSL
+1443 DLGASCSL

-1496 GSTGSSLGNGQN
+1496 GSTGNDLGNGQN

-1628 ENGKTIQRNLP
+1628 ENGETIQRNLP

-1668 TVSGDENSASPEG
+1668 TVSGDDNSSSPEG

-1842 YTIRVTYTAT
+1842 YTLRLTYTAT

-1901 FSDVDSETAEDQ
+1901 FSDVDSETAEEQ

-2004 QIDNSRPCDIYTQDV
+2004 QIDDSRPCDIYTQDV

-2086 DLPQTGGYG
+2086 DLPQTGGYSLM
-2095 TTIFTVTGIV
+2095 IFTVTGIV

-2117 LFGKRKKEN
+2117 IFGKRKKEN

>member
-1 MKHRLM
+1 MKHRWI
-7 QVLSLVL
+7 QAVCLVL
-14 ALVLLFGC
+14 TMVLLLGS
-22 IPTAFAETP
+22 ISTAFAAAP

-38 PPYTGAETDT
+38 PPATEAEDT
-48 GQVPPVTEETT
+48 GQSPSLTEETS
-59 PPTEPETAE
+59 PPTEPM
-68 PPAETTAP
+68 
-76 PQTEEPPVTEAPTEV
+76 EPPVTDAPPEV
-91 TEPPEQEA
+91 TES
-99 PPTTE
+99 TE

-112 DVLVP
+112 DIIIP
-117 TTVGDSQIAPMTL
+117 TTTGASQIMPMTL
-130 PPDTDL
+130 PGGTEITIASKEPYYPAGGASIQFYWHSDL
-136 TIVKKDYYTPFP
+136 QPYRYGPYYTA
-148 NRVTFYFYSDNQ
+148 YGS
-160 PYPLGRYTAASA
+160 
-172 TIFHLS
+172 IFRLS

-183 YCMHPMLS
+183 FCLQPMMQ
-191 GGGDYEATDPGDS
+191 GGSSYEATVPGGNHIDS
-204 YIGEDGWP
+204 DGWP
-212 TAIYSSSSGWLS
+212 NAIYKSST
-224 WDFDRISKQ
+224 
-233 GTWRVMAYGAPNNGD
+233 GTWFSWQIDRTSKRAIFLAMAYGAPNNGD
-248 TSDAAIKATALCVW
+248 TSDAGIKATALCVW
-262 DMITGHRNLDGTPRN
+262 DMVTGYRNVDGSERGHGTP
-277 GGAPFYDALTD
+277 PFYGALTD
-288 SAIKAK
+288 QAVKAK
-294 YDELLDKLA
+294 YDELLAKLK

-309 SFTVRYRNEL
+309 SFTVPQPSLVN
-319 SSSSTITLKKDANTG
+319 SASTIILKKDAGTG
-334 LYTGSATDK
+334 LYTGTATDK

-358 LTFTR
+358 LTITR

-373 EAAAKKLNQLVVQSR
+373 EAAAKQLNQLVIRSR

-403 DKYNPG
+403 DKANPNSR
-409 TKQKL
+409 QKL
-414 IALDGPVDPVPCLF
+414 VVLDGAVDPVPCCF
-428 RLAVEV
+428 RLAVEL

-444 NTGQNLSGWKFEIL
+444 NTGQNLSGWKFEIV
-458 DKATNKVVKTVTT
+458 DKATDKVVQTVTT
-471 DSKGLAT
+471 DFKGLAT
-478 ATNLPAGEYIV
+478 ATKLPAGEYIV
-489 REVGGGDAYWQ
+489 REVGGGNAYWQ

-509 VVAGQTA
+509 VVADQTA
-516 TVTVNNVHRG
+516 TVTV
-526 RIVVQKNAI
+526 KNI
-535 NGSAEGWNFEIWQ
+535 
-548 GDAWI
+548 
-553 ETITT
+553 
-558 GPDGT
+558 
-563 ATSGKLLPGNYTVRE
+563 
-578 FHDQWMD
+578 
-585 RYWEYD
+585 
-591 VNVEQNA
+591 
-598 TVVAGQDTNLTY
+598 
-610 TNIQY
+610 
-615 GRIVVKKNA
+615 
-624 INGSAEGWN
+624 
-633 FEIWQG
+633 
-639 DAWIE
+639 
-644 TITTGPDGTATSG
+644 
-657 KLLPGNYTVREFHDQ
+657 
-672 WMDRYWEYDVNVEQ
+672 
-686 NATVVAG
+686 
-693 QDTNLTYTNIQY
+693 
-705 GRIVVKKNAINGS
+705 
-718 AEGWNFEIWQGDAW
+718 
-732 IETITTG
+732 
-739 PDGTATSG
+739 
-747 KLLPG
+747 
-752 NYTVREFHDQWM
+752 
-764 DHYWEYDVNVEQ
+764 
-776 NATVTAGQD
+776 
-785 TNLTY
+785 
-790 TNIQYGRIQIQKT
+790 
-803 TNTGQNLSGWKFEIV
+803 
-818 NKTTGKVVQTVTT
+818 
-831 DASGYATTD
+831 
-840 KLEPGSYIV
+840 
-849 REVGGGDAY
+849 
-858 WQLDTSG
+858 
-865 HTVTVVA
+865 
-872 GQTATVTVNNVH
+872 H

-909 DTLVETLTTGAD
+909 GTLVETLTTGGD

-930 PGNYKVKELHD
+930 PGNYTVKEIHD
-941 RDGTYWEYDVNVEQ
+941 QDGTYWEYDVKVEQ
-955 NATVTAGHDT
+955 NATVTAGKDT
-965 TVTYTNTQYGRI
+965 TVTYTNTQYG
-977 QIQKTTNTGQ
+977 
-987 NLSGWKFEIVNKTT
+987 L
-1001 GKVVQTVTTDASGY
+1001 
-1015 ATTDKLE
+1015 
-1022 PGSYIVREV
+1022 
-1031 GGGDAYWQL
+1031 
-1040 DTSGHTV
+1040 
-1047 TVVAGQ
+1047 
-1053 TATVTVNNVHRGR
+1053 
-1066 IVVQKNA
+1066 
-1073 VNGSPEGWKFEI
+1073 
-1085 WQGDTLVE
+1085 
-1093 TLTTGA
+1093 
-1099 DGRAVSKYLLPGN
+1099 
-1112 YKVKELHDRDGTYW
+1112 
-1126 EYDVNVEQNVT
+1126 
-1137 VTAGQD
+1137 
-1143 TNLTYTNTQYG
+1143 
-1154 RLQIVKT
+1154 LQIVKT

-1179 GQEIPGSPFTTGEDG
+1179 GQEVPGSPFTTGEDG

-1213 EDSLYFCDSPNP
+1213 EDSLYFCDSENP
-1225 QTVVVTAGATAS
+1225 QTVTVTAGATAS

-1270 STDGKI
+1270 STDGQN

-1293 PDVVDGCITT
+1293 PNVVDGCITT
-1303 GEDGLASWENL
+1303 GADGLASWENL

-1327 PNGYQL
+1327 PGGYQL

-1406 ERKGFKMKKFFALVL
+1406 ERKGYKMKKFFAL
-1421 AMMLLLSSIP
+1421 MMTLVLLLSGIP
-1431 TALAADA
+1431 TAFAADV

-1489 VRQGDAD
+1489 VRQGDAE
-1496 GSTGSSLGNGQN
+1496 GSTGNELGNGQN

-1546 LYGFHKVKAADLL
+1546 LYGFDKVKAADLL
-1559 AAIGLADGAG
+1559 TAIGLADGAG
-1569 RYTNADNTDKLSPD
+1569 RYTNADNTDKLSKD

-1668 TVSGDENSASPEG
+1668 TVSGDENASSPEG

-1842 YTIRVTYTAT
+1842 YTLRLTYTAT

-1901 FSDVDSETAEDQ
+1901 FSDVDSETAEEQ

-1931 VTATRNDEEGVYYVT
+1931 VTATRNEEEGVYYVT

-2029 SFDGNLNLHLANIP
+2029 SFDGGLDLHLANIP

>member
-1 MKHRLM
+1 MKHRWI
-7 QVLSLVL
+7 QAVCLVL
-14 ALVLLFGC
+14 TMVLLLGS
-22 IPTAFAETP
+22 ISTAFAAAP

-38 PPYTGAETDT
+38 PPVTGTEDT
-48 GQVPPVTEETT
+48 GQSPSLTEETS
-59 PPTEPETAE
+59 PPTEPM
-68 PPAETTAP
+68 
-76 PQTEEPPVTEAPTEV
+76 EPPVTDAPPEV
-91 TEPPEQEA
+91 TEP
-99 PPTTE
+99 TE

-112 DVLVP
+112 DIIIP
-117 TTVGDSQIAPMTL
+117 TTTGASQIMPMTL
-130 PPDTDL
+130 LGGTEITIASKEPYYPAGGASIQFYWHSDL
-136 TIVKKDYYTPFP
+136 QPYRYGPYYTA
-148 NRVTFYFYSDNQ
+148 YGS
-160 PYPLGRYTAASA
+160 
-172 TIFHLS
+172 IFRLS

-183 YCMHPMLS
+183 FCLQPMMQ
-191 GGGDYEATDPGDS
+191 GGSSYEATVPGGSHIDS
-204 YIGEDGWP
+204 DGWP
-212 TAIYSSSSGWLS
+212 NAIYKSST
-224 WDFDRISKQ
+224 
-233 GTWRVMAYGAPNNGD
+233 GTWFSWQIDRTSKRAIFLAMAYGAPNNGD
-248 TSDAAIKATALCVW
+248 TSDAGIKATALCVW
-262 DMITGHRNLDGTPRN
+262 DMVTGYRNVDGSERGHGTP
-277 GGAPFYDALTD
+277 PFYGALTD
-288 SAIKAK
+288 QAVKAK
-294 YDELLDKLA
+294 YDELLAKLK
-303 QHGKTP
+303 QHGKIP
-309 SFTVRYRNEL
+309 SFTAPQPSLVNVA
-319 SSSSTITLKKDANTG
+319 STITLKKDAGTG
-334 LYTGSATDK
+334 LYTGSATDS

-444 NTGQNLSGWKFEIL
+444 NTGQNLSGWKFEIV

-478 ATNLPAGEYIV
+478 AANLPAGKYIV
-489 REVGGGDAYWQ
+489 REVGGGNAYWQ

-516 TVTVNNVHRG
+516 TVTV
-526 RIVVQKNAI
+526 KNI
-535 NGSAEGWNFEIWQ
+535 
-548 GDAWI
+548 
-553 ETITT
+553 
-558 GPDGT
+558 
-563 ATSGKLLPGNYTVRE
+563 
-578 FHDQWMD
+578 
-585 RYWEYD
+585 
-591 VNVEQNA
+591 
-598 TVVAGQDTNLTY
+598 
-610 TNIQY
+610 
-615 GRIVVKKNA
+615 
-624 INGSAEGWN
+624 
-633 FEIWQG
+633 
-639 DAWIE
+639 
-644 TITTGPDGTATSG
+644 
-657 KLLPGNYTVREFHDQ
+657 
-672 WMDRYWEYDVNVEQ
+672 
-686 NATVVAG
+686 
-693 QDTNLTYTNIQY
+693 
-705 GRIVVKKNAINGS
+705 
-718 AEGWNFEIWQGDAW
+718 
-732 IETITTG
+732 
-739 PDGTATSG
+739 
-747 KLLPG
+747 
-752 NYTVREFHDQWM
+752 
-764 DHYWEYDVNVEQ
+764 
-776 NATVTAGQD
+776 
-785 TNLTY
+785 
-790 TNIQYGRIQIQKT
+790 
-803 TNTGQNLSGWKFEIV
+803 
-818 NKTTGKVVQTVTT
+818 
-831 DASGYATTD
+831 
-840 KLEPGSYIV
+840 
-849 REVGGGDAY
+849 
-858 WQLDTSG
+858 
-865 HTVTVVA
+865 
-872 GQTATVTVNNVH
+872 H

-909 DTLVETLTTGAD
+909 DTLVETLTTGGD

-930 PGNYKVKELHD
+930 PGNYTVKEIHD
-941 RDGTYWEYDVNVEQ
+941 RDGTYWEYDVKVEQ
-955 NATVTAGHDT
+955 NATVTAGKDT
-965 TVTYTNTQYGRI
+965 TVSYTNTQYG
-977 QIQKTTNTGQ
+977 
-987 NLSGWKFEIVNKTT
+987 L
-1001 GKVVQTVTTDASGY
+1001 
-1015 ATTDKLE
+1015 
-1022 PGSYIVREV
+1022 
-1031 GGGDAYWQL
+1031 
-1040 DTSGHTV
+1040 
-1047 TVVAGQ
+1047 
-1053 TATVTVNNVHRGR
+1053 
-1066 IVVQKNA
+1066 
-1073 VNGSPEGWKFEI
+1073 
-1085 WQGDTLVE
+1085 
-1093 TLTTGA
+1093 
-1099 DGRAVSKYLLPGN
+1099 
-1112 YKVKELHDRDGTYW
+1112 
-1126 EYDVNVEQNVT
+1126 
-1137 VTAGQD
+1137 
-1143 TNLTYTNTQYG
+1143 
-1154 RLQIVKT
+1154 LQIVKT

-1179 GQEIPGSPFTTGEDG
+1179 GQEVPGSPFTTGEDG

-1213 EDSLYFCDSPNP
+1213 DDSLYFCDSPNP

-1327 PNGYQL
+1327 PGGYQL

-1344 IEDLT
+1344 TDSMT

-1395 KKPRLFSYQKR
+1395 KKSRLFSYQKQ
-1406 ERKGFKMKKFFALVL
+1406 ERKGYKMKKFFAL
-1421 AMMLLLSSIP
+1421 MMTLVLLLSGIP
-1431 TALAADA
+1431 TAFAADA

-1496 GSTGSSLGNGQN
+1496 GSTGNDLGNGQN

-1559 AAIGLADGAG
+1559 AAIGLADGEG
-1569 RYTNADNTDKLSPD
+1569 RYTNADNTDKLSKD

-1668 TVSGDENSASPEG
+1668 TVSGDDNSSSPEG
-1681 GHAWN
+1681 GHSWN

-1699 PTLEKTVREAKKD
+1699 PTLEKTVREAQKD

-1737 MEYQVIST
+1737 MDYQVIST
-1745 LPTITSQATALT
+1745 LPTITSQATTLT

-1776 DVKIEF
+1776 DVKIEI
-1782 FTDKDCTDKVA
+1782 FTDTSCTDKVA

-1818 AAGLAEINGD
+1818 AAGLVEINGD

-1901 FSDVDSETAEDQ
+1901 FSDVDSETAEEQ

-2029 SFDGNLNLHLANIP
+2029 SFDGGLDLHLANIP

>member
-1 MKHRLM
+1 MKHRWI
-7 QVLSLVL
+7 QAVCLVL
-14 ALVLLFGC
+14 TMVLLLGS
-22 IPTAFAETP
+22 ISTAFAAAP

-38 PPYTGAETDT
+38 PPATEAEDT
-48 GQVPPVTEETT
+48 GQSPSPTEETS
-59 PPTEPETAE
+59 PPTE
-68 PPAETTAP
+68 
-76 PQTEEPPVTEAPTEV
+76 QMEPPVTDAPPEV
-91 TEPPEQEA
+91 TEP
-99 PPTTE
+99 TE

-112 DVLVP
+112 DIIIP
-117 TTVGDSQIAPMTL
+117 TTTGASQIMPMTL
-130 PPDTDL
+130 LGGTEITIASKEPYYPAGGASIQFYWHSDL
-136 TIVKKDYYTPFP
+136 QPYRYGPYYTA
-148 NRVTFYFYSDNQ
+148 YGS
-160 PYPLGRYTAASA
+160 
-172 TIFHLS
+172 IFRLS

-183 YCMHPMLS
+183 FCLQPMMQ
-191 GGGDYEATDPGDS
+191 GGSSYEATVPGGSHIDS
-204 YIGEDGWP
+204 DGWP
-212 TAIYSSSSGWLS
+212 NAIYKSST
-224 WDFDRISKQ
+224 
-233 GTWRVMAYGAPNNGD
+233 GTWFSWQIDRTSKRAIFLAMAYGAPNNGD
-248 TSDAAIKATALCVW
+248 TSDAGIKATALCVW
-262 DMITGHRNLDGTPRN
+262 DMVTGYRNVDGSERGHGTP
-277 GGAPFYDALTD
+277 PFYGALTD
-288 SAIKAK
+288 QAVKAK
-294 YDELLDKLA
+294 YDELLAKLKK
-303 QHGKTP
+303 HGKAP
-309 SFTVRYRNEL
+309 SFTVPQPSLVNAA
-319 SSSSTITLKKDANTG
+319 STITLKKDAGTG
-334 LYTGSATDK
+334 LYTGTATDK

-358 LTFTR
+358 LTITR

-373 EAAAKKLNQLVVQSR
+373 EAAAKQLNQLVIRSR

-403 DKYNPG
+403 DKANPNSR
-409 TKQKL
+409 QKL
-414 IALDGPVDPVPCLF
+414 VVLDGAVDPVPCCF
-428 RLAVEV
+428 RLAVEL

-444 NTGQNLSGWKFEIL
+444 NTGQNLSGWKFEIV
-458 DKATNKVVKTVTT
+458 DKATN
-471 DSKGLAT
+471 
-478 ATNLPAGEYIV
+478 
-489 REVGGGDAYWQ
+489 Q
-500 LDTSGHTVT
+500 
-509 VVAGQTA
+509 
-516 TVTVNNVHRG
+516 
-526 RIVVQKNAI
+526 
-535 NGSAEGWNFEIWQ
+535 
-548 GDAWI
+548 
-553 ETITT
+553 
-558 GPDGT
+558 
-563 ATSGKLLPGNYTVRE
+563 
-578 FHDQWMD
+578 
-585 RYWEYD
+585 
-591 VNVEQNA
+591 
-598 TVVAGQDTNLTY
+598 
-610 TNIQY
+610 
-615 GRIVVKKNA
+615 
-624 INGSAEGWN
+624 
-633 FEIWQG
+633 
-639 DAWIE
+639 
-644 TITTGPDGTATSG
+644 
-657 KLLPGNYTVREFHDQ
+657 
-672 WMDRYWEYDVNVEQ
+672 
-686 NATVVAG
+686 
-693 QDTNLTYTNIQY
+693 
-705 GRIVVKKNAINGS
+705 
-718 AEGWNFEIWQGDAW
+718 
-732 IETITTG
+732 
-739 PDGTATSG
+739 
-747 KLLPG
+747 
-752 NYTVREFHDQWM
+752 
-764 DHYWEYDVNVEQ
+764 
-776 NATVTAGQD
+776 
-785 TNLTY
+785 
-790 TNIQYGRIQIQKT
+790 
-803 TNTGQNLSGWKFEIV
+803 
-818 NKTTGKVVQTVTT
+818 VVQTVTT
-831 DASGYATTD
+831 DTSGYATTD

-909 DTLVETLTTGAD
+909 NTLVETLTTGGD

-941 RDGTYWEYDVNVEQ
+941 RDGTYWEYDVKVEQ
-955 NATVTAGHDT
+955 NATVAAGKDT
-965 TVTYTNTQYGRI
+965 TVTYTNTQYG
-977 QIQKTTNTGQ
+977 
-987 NLSGWKFEIVNKTT
+987 L
-1001 GKVVQTVTTDASGY
+1001 
-1015 ATTDKLE
+1015 
-1022 PGSYIVREV
+1022 
-1031 GGGDAYWQL
+1031 
-1040 DTSGHTV
+1040 
-1047 TVVAGQ
+1047 
-1053 TATVTVNNVHRGR
+1053 
-1066 IVVQKNA
+1066 
-1073 VNGSPEGWKFEI
+1073 
-1085 WQGDTLVE
+1085 
-1093 TLTTGA
+1093 
-1099 DGRAVSKYLLPGN
+1099 
-1112 YKVKELHDRDGTYW
+1112 
-1126 EYDVNVEQNVT
+1126 
-1137 VTAGQD
+1137 
-1143 TNLTYTNTQYG
+1143 
-1154 RLQIVKT
+1154 LQIVKT

-1179 GQEIPGSPFTTGEDG
+1179 GQEVPGSPFTTGEDG

-1225 QTVVVTAGATAS
+1225 QTVVVTAGQTAE
-1237 VSFTNALRPG
+1237 VQFTNALRPG

-1349 ISLRV
+1349 VSLRV

-1395 KKPRLFSYQKR
+1395 KKPRLFSYQKQ
-1406 ERKGFKMKKFFALVL
+1406 ERKGYKMKKFFAL
-1421 AMMLLLSSIP
+1421 MMTLVLLLSGIP
-1431 TALAADA
+1431 TALAADV

-1496 GSTGSSLGNGQN
+1496 GSTGNDLGNGQN

-1546 LYGFHKVKAADLL
+1546 LYGFHKVNAADLL

-1762 DTLCE
+1762 DSLSD

-1842 YTIRVTYTAT
+1842 YTLRLTYTAT

-1901 FSDVDSETAEDQ
+1901 FSDVDSETAEEQ

>member
-1 MKHRLM
+1 MKHRWI
-7 QVLSLVL
+7 QAVCLVL
-14 ALVLLFGC
+14 TMVLLLGS
-22 IPTAFAETP
+22 ISTAFAAAP

-38 PPYTGAETDT
+38 PPVTGTEDT
-48 GQVPPVTEETT
+48 GQSPSLTEETS
-59 PPTEPETAE
+59 PPTEPM
-68 PPAETTAP
+68 
-76 PQTEEPPVTEAPTEV
+76 EPPVMDAPPEV
-91 TEPPEQEA
+91 TEP
-99 PPTTE
+99 TE

-112 DVLVP
+112 DIIIP
-117 TTVGDSQIAPMTL
+117 TTSGASQIMPMTL
-130 PPDTDL
+130 PGGTEITIASKEPYYPAGGASIQFYWHSDL
-136 TIVKKDYYTPFP
+136 QPYRYGPYYTA
-148 NRVTFYFYSDNQ
+148 YGS
-160 PYPLGRYTAASA
+160 
-172 TIFHLS
+172 IFRLS

-183 YCMHPMLS
+183 FCLQPMMQ
-191 GGGDYEATDPGDS
+191 GGSSYEATVPGGNHIDS
-204 YIGEDGWP
+204 DGWP
-212 TAIYSSSSGWLS
+212 NAIYKSST
-224 WDFDRISKQ
+224 
-233 GTWRVMAYGAPNNGD
+233 GTWFSWQIDRTSKRAIFLAMAYGAPNNGD
-248 TSDAAIKATALCVW
+248 TSDAGIKATALCVW
-262 DMITGHRNLDGTPRN
+262 DMVTGYRNVDGSERGHGTP
-277 GGAPFYDALTD
+277 PFYGALTD
-288 SAIKAK
+288 QAVKAK
-294 YDELLDKLA
+294 YDELLAKLK

-309 SFTVRYRNEL
+309 SFTVPQPSLVNAA
-319 SSSSTITLKKDANTG
+319 STITLKKDADTG
-334 LYTGSATDK
+334 LYTGSATDS

-351 FTSNISG
+351 FTSNVSG

-373 EAAAKKLNQLVVQSR
+373 EAAAKQLNQLVVQSR
-388 GYELGEGTKACTVYQ
+388 GYKLGEGTKACTVYQ
-403 DKYNPG
+403 DRENPNSR
-409 TKQKL
+409 QKL
-414 IALDGPVDPVPCLF
+414 VVLDGAVDPVPCCF
-428 RLAVEV
+428 RLAVEL

-444 NTGQNLSGWKFEIL
+444 NTGQNLSGWKFEIV

-489 REVGGGDAYWQ
+489 REVGGG
-500 LDTSGHTVT
+500 
-509 VVAGQTA
+509 
-516 TVTVNNVHRG
+516 N
-526 RIVVQKNAI
+526 
-535 NGSAEGWNFEIWQ
+535 
-548 GDAWI
+548 
-553 ETITT
+553 
-558 GPDGT
+558 
-563 ATSGKLLPGNYTVRE
+563 
-578 FHDQWMD
+578 
-585 RYWEYD
+585 
-591 VNVEQNA
+591 
-598 TVVAGQDTNLTY
+598 
-610 TNIQY
+610 
-615 GRIVVKKNA
+615 
-624 INGSAEGWN
+624 
-633 FEIWQG
+633 
-639 DAWIE
+639 
-644 TITTGPDGTATSG
+644 
-657 KLLPGNYTVREFHDQ
+657 
-672 WMDRYWEYDVNVEQ
+672 
-686 NATVVAG
+686 
-693 QDTNLTYTNIQY
+693 
-705 GRIVVKKNAINGS
+705 
-718 AEGWNFEIWQGDAW
+718 
-732 IETITTG
+732 
-739 PDGTATSG
+739 
-747 KLLPG
+747 
-752 NYTVREFHDQWM
+752 
-764 DHYWEYDVNVEQ
+764 
-776 NATVTAGQD
+776 
-785 TNLTY
+785 
-790 TNIQYGRIQIQKT
+790 
-803 TNTGQNLSGWKFEIV
+803 
-818 NKTTGKVVQTVTT
+818 
-831 DASGYATTD
+831 
-840 KLEPGSYIV
+840 
-849 REVGGGDAY
+849 AY

-909 DTLVETLTTGAD
+909 ETLVETLTTGAD

-930 PGNYKVKELHD
+930 PGNYTVKEIHD
-941 RDGTYWEYDVNVEQ
+941 RDGTYWEYDVKVEQ

-965 TVTYTNTQYGRI
+965 TVSYTNTQYG
-977 QIQKTTNTGQ
+977 
-987 NLSGWKFEIVNKTT
+987 L
-1001 GKVVQTVTTDASGY
+1001 
-1015 ATTDKLE
+1015 
-1022 PGSYIVREV
+1022 
-1031 GGGDAYWQL
+1031 
-1040 DTSGHTV
+1040 
-1047 TVVAGQ
+1047 
-1053 TATVTVNNVHRGR
+1053 
-1066 IVVQKNA
+1066 
-1073 VNGSPEGWKFEI
+1073 
-1085 WQGDTLVE
+1085 
-1093 TLTTGA
+1093 
-1099 DGRAVSKYLLPGN
+1099 
-1112 YKVKELHDRDGTYW
+1112 
-1126 EYDVNVEQNVT
+1126 
-1137 VTAGQD
+1137 
-1143 TNLTYTNTQYG
+1143 
-1154 RLQIVKT
+1154 LQIVKT

-1179 GQEIPGSPFTTGEDG
+1179 GQEVPGSPFTTGEDG

-1213 EDSLYFCDSPNP
+1213 DDSLYFCDSENP

-1293 PDVVDGCITT
+1293 PNVVDGCITT

-1349 ISLRV
+1349 VSLRV

-1395 KKPRLFSYQKR
+1395 KKPRLFSYQKQ
-1406 ERKGFKMKKFFALVL
+1406 ERKGYKMKKFFAL
-1421 AMMLLLSSIP
+1421 MMTLVLLLSGIP
-1431 TALAADA
+1431 TAFAADV

-1496 GSTGSSLGNGQN
+1496 GSTGNDLGNGQN

-1546 LYGFHKVKAADLL
+1546 LYGFHKVNAADLL

-1639 VGLYLCVETA
+1639 VGLYLCMETA

-1842 YTIRVTYTAT
+1842 YTLRLTYTAT

-1878 TEYYDTLI
+1878 SEYYDTLI

-2004 QIDNSRPCDIYTQDV
+2004 QIDDSRPCDIYTQDV

>member
-38 PPYTGAETDT
+38 PPSTGAETDT
-48 GQVPPVTEETT
+48 GQSPPVTEEGSA
-59 PPTEPETAE
+59 PTESEETE
-68 PPAETTAP
+68 PPEETTAP
-76 PQTEEPPVTEAPTEV
+76 TEPQEPPATEAPSEN
-91 TEPPEQEA
+91 TEPTVPEESTPA
-99 PPTTE
+99 DGEEVPGY
-104 QDFELDIG
+104 ELEVG

-117 TTVGDSQIAPMTL
+117 TTVGNSQIVPMTL
-130 PPDTDL
+130 PGGTDL
-136 TIVKKDYYTPFP
+136 TIVRKDYYTPFP
-148 NRVTFYFYSDNQ
+148 NRVTFYFYSDLQ
-160 PYPLGRYTAASA
+160 PYPLGRYTASSA

-191 GGGDYEATDPGDS
+191 GGDSYEATSPGGSHID
-204 YIGEDGWP
+204 EDGWP
-212 TAIYSSSSGWLS
+212 NAIYSAGSGYWYD
-224 WDFDRISKQ
+224 WKIDRTSKI
-233 GTWRVMAYGAPNNGD
+233 GTWLVMAYGAPNNGD

-294 YDELLDKLA
+294 YDQILAKLA
-303 QHGKTP
+303 QHGKIP
-309 SFTVRYRNEL
+309 SFTVGSRSQL
-319 SSSSTITLKKDANTG
+319 GPASTITLKKDAKTG
-334 LYTGSATDK
+334 LYTGSTTDK

-373 EAAAKKLNQLVVQSR
+373 EAAAKQLNNLIIGSR

-403 DKYNPG
+403 DKSNPAS
-409 TKQKL
+409 KQKL

-444 NTGQNLSGWKFEIL
+444 NTGQNLSGWKFEIV

-478 ATNLPAGEYIV
+478 AANLPAGEYIV

-516 TVTVNNVHRG
+516 TVTVKNIHRG
-526 RIVVQKNAI
+526 RIVVQKNAV
-535 NGSAEGWNFEIWQ
+535 NGSPEGWKFEIWQ

-558 GPDGT
+558 GADGK
-563 ATSGKLLPGNYTVRE
+563 AISSYLLPGNYTVRE

-591 VNVEQNA
+591 VNVEQSA

-686 NATVVAG
+686 NATV
-693 QDTNLTYTNIQY
+693 
-705 GRIVVKKNAINGS
+705 
-718 AEGWNFEIWQGDAW
+718 
-732 IETITTG
+732 
-739 PDGTATSG
+739 
-747 KLLPG
+747 
-752 NYTVREFHDQWM
+752 
-764 DHYWEYDVNVEQ
+764 
-776 NATVTAGQD
+776 
-785 TNLTY
+785 
-790 TNIQYGRIQIQKT
+790 
-803 TNTGQNLSGWKFEIV
+803 
-818 NKTTGKVVQTVTT
+818 
-831 DASGYATTD
+831 
-840 KLEPGSYIV
+840 
-849 REVGGGDAY
+849 
-858 WQLDTSG
+858 
-865 HTVTVVA
+865 
-872 GQTATVTVNNVH
+872 
-884 RGRIVVQKNAVNG
+884 
-897 SPEGWKFEIWQG
+897 
-909 DTLVETLTTGAD
+909 
-921 GRAVSKYLL
+921 
-930 PGNYKVKELHD
+930 
-941 RDGTYWEYDVNVEQ
+941 
-955 NATVTAGHDT
+955 TAGHDT
-965 TVTYTNTQYGRI
+965 TVTYTNTQYG
-977 QIQKTTNTGQ
+977 
-987 NLSGWKFEIVNKTT
+987 L
-1001 GKVVQTVTTDASGY
+1001 
-1015 ATTDKLE
+1015 
-1022 PGSYIVREV
+1022 
-1031 GGGDAYWQL
+1031 
-1040 DTSGHTV
+1040 
-1047 TVVAGQ
+1047 
-1053 TATVTVNNVHRGR
+1053 
-1066 IVVQKNA
+1066 
-1073 VNGSPEGWKFEI
+1073 
-1085 WQGDTLVE
+1085 
-1093 TLTTGA
+1093 
-1099 DGRAVSKYLLPGN
+1099 
-1112 YKVKELHDRDGTYW
+1112 
-1126 EYDVNVEQNVT
+1126 
-1137 VTAGQD
+1137 
-1143 TNLTYTNTQYG
+1143 
-1154 RLQIVKT
+1154 LQIVKT

-1179 GQEIPGSPFTTGEDG
+1179 GQEVPGSPFTTGEDG

-1213 EDSLYFCDSPNP
+1213 EDSLYFCDSENP

-1270 STDGKI
+1270 SRDGKI

-1293 PDVVDGCITT
+1293 PNVVDGCITT
-1303 GEDGLASWENL
+1303 GADGLASWENL

-1327 PNGYQL
+1327 PGGYQL

-1349 ISLRV
+1349 VSLRV

-1395 KKPRLFSYQKR
+1395 KKPRLFSYQKQ
-1406 ERKGFKMKKFFALVL
+1406 ERKGYKMKKFFAL
-1421 AMMLLLSSIP
+1421 MMTLVLLLSGIP
-1431 TALAADA
+1431 TAFAADV

-1546 LYGFHKVKAADLL
+1546 LYGFNKVKAADLL

-1569 RYTNADNTDKLSPD
+1569 RYTNADNTDKLSKD

-1596 AAALAAN
+1596 ASALAAN

-1668 TVSGDENSASPEG
+1668 TVSGDENSSSPEG

-1699 PTLEKTVREAKKD
+1699 PTLEKTVREAKED

-1804 TYSSDDRHMTVDVT
+1804 TYSSDDRHMTVDMT

-1828 TENVNG
+1828 TENANG

-1842 YTIRVTYTAT
+1842 YTLRLTYTAT

-2029 SFDGNLNLHLANIP
+2029 SFDGGLDLHLANIP

-2117 LFGKRKKEN
+2117 IFGKRKKEN

>member
-1 MKHRLM
+1 MNMKHRFM

-59 PPTEPETAE
+59 PPTEPEASE

-91 TEPPEQEA
+91 TEPPEQES

-117 TTVGDSQIAPMTL
+117 TTVGDSQIVPMTL

-204 YIGEDGWP
+204 YIGDDGWP
-212 TAIYSSSSGWLS
+212 TAIYSSRSGWLS
-224 WDFDRISKQ
+224 WDFDYTTKM
-233 GTWRVMAYGAPNNGD
+233 GVWRVMAYGAPNNGD
-248 TSDAAIKATALCVW
+248 NSDAAIKATALCVW

-309 SFTVRYRNEL
+309 SFTVRYRSEL
-319 SSSSTITLKKDANTG
+319 SASSTITLKKDANTG

-343 NGVLANFH
+343 KGVLANFH

-444 NTGQNLSGWKFEIL
+444 NTGQNLSGWKFEIV

-478 ATNLPAGEYIV
+478 AANLPAGKYIV
-489 REVGGGDAYWQ
+489 REVGGGNAYWQ

-516 TVTVNNVHRG
+516 TVTV
-526 RIVVQKNAI
+526 KNI
-535 NGSAEGWNFEIWQ
+535 
-548 GDAWI
+548 
-553 ETITT
+553 
-558 GPDGT
+558 
-563 ATSGKLLPGNYTVRE
+563 
-578 FHDQWMD
+578 
-585 RYWEYD
+585 
-591 VNVEQNA
+591 
-598 TVVAGQDTNLTY
+598 
-610 TNIQY
+610 
-615 GRIVVKKNA
+615 
-624 INGSAEGWN
+624 
-633 FEIWQG
+633 
-639 DAWIE
+639 
-644 TITTGPDGTATSG
+644 
-657 KLLPGNYTVREFHDQ
+657 
-672 WMDRYWEYDVNVEQ
+672 
-686 NATVVAG
+686 
-693 QDTNLTYTNIQY
+693 
-705 GRIVVKKNAINGS
+705 
-718 AEGWNFEIWQGDAW
+718 
-732 IETITTG
+732 
-739 PDGTATSG
+739 
-747 KLLPG
+747 
-752 NYTVREFHDQWM
+752 
-764 DHYWEYDVNVEQ
+764 
-776 NATVTAGQD
+776 
-785 TNLTY
+785 
-790 TNIQYGRIQIQKT
+790 
-803 TNTGQNLSGWKFEIV
+803 
-818 NKTTGKVVQTVTT
+818 
-831 DASGYATTD
+831 
-840 KLEPGSYIV
+840 
-849 REVGGGDAY
+849 
-858 WQLDTSG
+858 
-865 HTVTVVA
+865 
-872 GQTATVTVNNVH
+872 H

-909 DTLVETLTTGAD
+909 DTLVETLTTGGD

-930 PGNYKVKELHD
+930 PGNYTVKEIHD
-941 RDGTYWEYDVNVEQ
+941 RDGTYWEYDVKVEQ
-955 NATVTAGHDT
+955 NATVTAGKDT
-965 TVTYTNTQYGRI
+965 TVSYTNTQYG
-977 QIQKTTNTGQ
+977 
-987 NLSGWKFEIVNKTT
+987 L
-1001 GKVVQTVTTDASGY
+1001 
-1015 ATTDKLE
+1015 
-1022 PGSYIVREV
+1022 
-1031 GGGDAYWQL
+1031 
-1040 DTSGHTV
+1040 
-1047 TVVAGQ
+1047 
-1053 TATVTVNNVHRGR
+1053 
-1066 IVVQKNA
+1066 
-1073 VNGSPEGWKFEI
+1073 
-1085 WQGDTLVE
+1085 
-1093 TLTTGA
+1093 
-1099 DGRAVSKYLLPGN
+1099 
-1112 YKVKELHDRDGTYW
+1112 
-1126 EYDVNVEQNVT
+1126 
-1137 VTAGQD
+1137 
-1143 TNLTYTNTQYG
+1143 
-1154 RLQIVKT
+1154 LQIVKT

-1179 GQEIPGSPFTTGEDG
+1179 GQEVPGSPFTTGEDG

-1213 EDSLYFCDSPNP
+1213 DDSLYFCDSPNP

-1327 PNGYQL
+1327 PGGYQL

-1375 GIILSL
+1375 SIILSL

-1395 KKPRLFSYQKR
+1395 KKPRLFSYQKQ
-1406 ERKGFKMKKFFALVL
+1406 ERKGYKMKKFFAL
-1421 AMMLLLSSIP
+1421 MMTLVLLLSGIP
-1431 TALAADA
+1431 TAFAADA

-1496 GSTGSSLGNGQN
+1496 GSTGNDLGNGQN

-1569 RYTNADNTDKLSPD
+1569 RYTNADNTDKLSKD

-1649 VPEMVTST
+1649 VPEMVTSS

-1668 TVSGDENSASPEG
+1668 TVSGDENSSSPEG

-1901 FSDVDSETAEDQ
+1901 FSDVDSETAEEQ

-2004 QIDNSRPCDIYTQDV
+2004 QIDDSRPCDIYTQDV

-2029 SFDGNLNLHLANIP
+2029 SFDGGLDLHLANIP
-2043 QKQLAHDYLTASATV
+2043 QKQLAHNYLTASATV

-2063 TMLEDNGSA
+2063 AMLEDNGSA

>member
-1 MKHRLM
+1 MKHRWI
-7 QVLSLVL
+7 QAVCLVL
-14 ALVLLFGC
+14 TMVLLLGS
-22 IPTAFAETP
+22 ISTAFAAAP

-38 PPYTGAETDT
+38 PPATEAEDT
-48 GQVPPVTEETT
+48 GQSPSLTEETS
-59 PPTEPETAE
+59 PPTEPM
-68 PPAETTAP
+68 
-76 PQTEEPPVTEAPTEV
+76 EPPVTDAPPEV
-91 TEPPEQEA
+91 TEP
-99 PPTTE
+99 TE

-112 DVLVP
+112 DIIIP
-117 TTVGDSQIAPMTL
+117 TTTGASQIMPMTL
-130 PPDTDL
+130 PGGTEITIASKEPYYPAGGASIQFYWHSDL
-136 TIVKKDYYTPFP
+136 QPYRYGPYYTA
-148 NRVTFYFYSDNQ
+148 YGS
-160 PYPLGRYTAASA
+160 
-172 TIFHLS
+172 IFRLS

-183 YCMHPMLS
+183 FCLQPMMQ
-191 GGGDYEATDPGDS
+191 GGSSYEATVPGGNHIDS
-204 YIGEDGWP
+204 DGWP
-212 TAIYSSSSGWLS
+212 NAIYKSST
-224 WDFDRISKQ
+224 
-233 GTWRVMAYGAPNNGD
+233 GTWFSWQIDRTSKRAIFLAMAYGAPNNGD
-248 TSDAAIKATALCVW
+248 ASDAGIKATALCVW
-262 DMITGHRNLDGTPRN
+262 DMVTGYRNVDGSERGHGTP
-277 GGAPFYDALTD
+277 PFYGALTD
-288 SAIKAK
+288 QAVKAK
-294 YDELLDKLA
+294 YDELLAKLK
-303 QHGKTP
+303 QHGKIP
-309 SFTVRYRNEL
+309 SFTVPQPSLVNAT
-319 SSSSTITLKKDANTG
+319 STITLKKDADTG
-334 LYTGSATDK
+334 LYTGSATDS

-403 DKYNPG
+403 DRENPNSR
-409 TKQKL
+409 QKL
-414 IALDGPVDPVPCLF
+414 VVLDGAVDPVPCCF
-428 RLAVEV
+428 RLAVEL

-444 NTGQNLSGWKFEIL
+444 NTGQNLSGWKFEIV

-489 REVGGGDAYWQ
+489 REVGGG
-500 LDTSGHTVT
+500 
-509 VVAGQTA
+509 
-516 TVTVNNVHRG
+516 N
-526 RIVVQKNAI
+526 
-535 NGSAEGWNFEIWQ
+535 
-548 GDAWI
+548 
-553 ETITT
+553 
-558 GPDGT
+558 
-563 ATSGKLLPGNYTVRE
+563 
-578 FHDQWMD
+578 
-585 RYWEYD
+585 
-591 VNVEQNA
+591 
-598 TVVAGQDTNLTY
+598 
-610 TNIQY
+610 
-615 GRIVVKKNA
+615 
-624 INGSAEGWN
+624 
-633 FEIWQG
+633 
-639 DAWIE
+639 
-644 TITTGPDGTATSG
+644 
-657 KLLPGNYTVREFHDQ
+657 
-672 WMDRYWEYDVNVEQ
+672 
-686 NATVVAG
+686 
-693 QDTNLTYTNIQY
+693 
-705 GRIVVKKNAINGS
+705 
-718 AEGWNFEIWQGDAW
+718 
-732 IETITTG
+732 
-739 PDGTATSG
+739 
-747 KLLPG
+747 
-752 NYTVREFHDQWM
+752 
-764 DHYWEYDVNVEQ
+764 
-776 NATVTAGQD
+776 
-785 TNLTY
+785 
-790 TNIQYGRIQIQKT
+790 
-803 TNTGQNLSGWKFEIV
+803 
-818 NKTTGKVVQTVTT
+818 
-831 DASGYATTD
+831 
-840 KLEPGSYIV
+840 
-849 REVGGGDAY
+849 AY

-909 DTLVETLTTGAD
+909 NTLVETLTTGGD

-941 RDGTYWEYDVNVEQ
+941 RDGTYWEYDVKVEQ
-955 NATVTAGHDT
+955 NATVTAGKDT
-965 TVTYTNTQYGRI
+965 TVSYTNTQYG
-977 QIQKTTNTGQ
+977 
-987 NLSGWKFEIVNKTT
+987 L
-1001 GKVVQTVTTDASGY
+1001 
-1015 ATTDKLE
+1015 
-1022 PGSYIVREV
+1022 
-1031 GGGDAYWQL
+1031 
-1040 DTSGHTV
+1040 
-1047 TVVAGQ
+1047 
-1053 TATVTVNNVHRGR
+1053 
-1066 IVVQKNA
+1066 
-1073 VNGSPEGWKFEI
+1073 
-1085 WQGDTLVE
+1085 
-1093 TLTTGA
+1093 
-1099 DGRAVSKYLLPGN
+1099 
-1112 YKVKELHDRDGTYW
+1112 
-1126 EYDVNVEQNVT
+1126 
-1137 VTAGQD
+1137 
-1143 TNLTYTNTQYG
+1143 
-1154 RLQIVKT
+1154 LQIVKT

-1179 GQEIPGSPFTTGEDG
+1179 GQEVPGSPFTTGEDG

-1200 LAPGTYTVEEIIP
+1200 LAPGTYTVEGIIP
-1213 EDSLYFCDSPNP
+1213 DDSLYFCDSPNP

-1293 PDVVDGCITT
+1293 SNAVDGCITT
-1303 GEDGLASWENL
+1303 GADGLASWENL

-1349 ISLRV
+1349 VSLRV

-1395 KKPRLFSYQKR
+1395 KKPRLFSYQKQ

-1546 LYGFHKVKAADLL
+1546 LYGFHKVNAADLL
-1559 AAIGLADGAG
+1559 AAIGLADGTG
-1569 RYTNADNTDKLSPD
+1569 RYTNADNTDKLSKD

-2004 QIDNSRPCDIYTQDV
+2004 QIDDSRPCDIYTQDV

-2058 DGNAV
+2058 DGNTV

-2117 LFGKRKKEN
+2117 IFGKRKKEN

>member
-1 MKHRLM
+1 MQKSYERMMNMKHRLM

-48 GQVPPVTEETT
+48 GQAPPVTEETT
-59 PPTEPETAE
+59 PPTEPEETE
-68 PPAETTAP
+68 PPGETTAP

-91 TEPPEQEA
+91 TEPPVTEAPTEVTEPPEQET

-117 TTVGDSQIAPMTL
+117 TTVGNSQIVPMTL
-130 PPDTDL
+130 PGGTDL
-136 TIVKKDYYTPFP
+136 TIVRKDYYTPFP
-148 NRVTFYFYSDNQ
+148 NGVTFYFYSDLQ
-160 PYPLGRYTAASA
+160 PYRLGEYEATSA

-191 GGGDYEATDPGDS
+191 GGDSYEATSPGGSHID
-204 YIGEDGWP
+204 GDGWP
-212 TAIYSSSSGWLS
+212 NAIYSAGSGRWYE
-224 WDFDRISKQ
+224 WKIDTISKR
-233 GTWRVMAYGAPNNGD
+233 GTWLVMAYGAPNNGD
-248 TSDAAIKATALCVW
+248 TSDAGIRATALCVW

-288 SAIKAK
+288 QAIKAK
-294 YDELLDKLA
+294 YDQILAKLA
-303 QHGKTP
+303 QHGKRP
-309 SFTVRYRNEL
+309 SFTVRYRSDL
-319 SSSSTITLKKDANTG
+319 SASSTITLKKDANTG

-351 FTSNISG
+351 FTSNIQG

-388 GYELGEGTKACTVYQ
+388 GYEIGEGTKACTVYQ
-403 DKYNPG
+403 DKSNPAS
-409 TKQKL
+409 KQKL

-444 NTGQNLSGWKFEIL
+444 NTGQNLSGWKFEIV

-516 TVTVNNVHRG
+516 TVTV
-526 RIVVQKNAI
+526 KNI
-535 NGSAEGWNFEIWQ
+535 
-548 GDAWI
+548 
-553 ETITT
+553 
-558 GPDGT
+558 
-563 ATSGKLLPGNYTVRE
+563 
-578 FHDQWMD
+578 
-585 RYWEYD
+585 
-591 VNVEQNA
+591 
-598 TVVAGQDTNLTY
+598 
-610 TNIQY
+610 
-615 GRIVVKKNA
+615 
-624 INGSAEGWN
+624 
-633 FEIWQG
+633 
-639 DAWIE
+639 
-644 TITTGPDGTATSG
+644 
-657 KLLPGNYTVREFHDQ
+657 
-672 WMDRYWEYDVNVEQ
+672 
-686 NATVVAG
+686 
-693 QDTNLTYTNIQY
+693 
-705 GRIVVKKNAINGS
+705 
-718 AEGWNFEIWQGDAW
+718 
-732 IETITTG
+732 
-739 PDGTATSG
+739 
-747 KLLPG
+747 
-752 NYTVREFHDQWM
+752 
-764 DHYWEYDVNVEQ
+764 
-776 NATVTAGQD
+776 
-785 TNLTY
+785 
-790 TNIQYGRIQIQKT
+790 
-803 TNTGQNLSGWKFEIV
+803 
-818 NKTTGKVVQTVTT
+818 
-831 DASGYATTD
+831 
-840 KLEPGSYIV
+840 
-849 REVGGGDAY
+849 
-858 WQLDTSG
+858 
-865 HTVTVVA
+865 
-872 GQTATVTVNNVH
+872 H

-909 DTLVETLTTGAD
+909 NTLVETLTTGGD

-930 PGNYKVKELHD
+930 PGNYTVKEIHD
-941 RDGTYWEYDVNVEQ
+941 RDGTYWEYDVKVEQ
-955 NATVTAGHDT
+955 NATVTAGKDT
-965 TVTYTNTQYGRI
+965 TVTYTNTQYG
-977 QIQKTTNTGQ
+977 
-987 NLSGWKFEIVNKTT
+987 L
-1001 GKVVQTVTTDASGY
+1001 
-1015 ATTDKLE
+1015 
-1022 PGSYIVREV
+1022 
-1031 GGGDAYWQL
+1031 
-1040 DTSGHTV
+1040 
-1047 TVVAGQ
+1047 
-1053 TATVTVNNVHRGR
+1053 
-1066 IVVQKNA
+1066 
-1073 VNGSPEGWKFEI
+1073 
-1085 WQGDTLVE
+1085 
-1093 TLTTGA
+1093 
-1099 DGRAVSKYLLPGN
+1099 
-1112 YKVKELHDRDGTYW
+1112 
-1126 EYDVNVEQNVT
+1126 
-1137 VTAGQD
+1137 
-1143 TNLTYTNTQYG
+1143 
-1154 RLQIVKT
+1154 LQIVKT

-1179 GQEIPGSPFTTGEDG
+1179 GQEVPGSPFTTGEDG

-1213 EDSLYFCDSPNP
+1213 DDSLYFCDSPNP

-1293 PDVVDGCITT
+1293 PNVVDGCITT
-1303 GEDGLASWENL
+1303 GADGLASWENL

-1327 PNGYQL
+1327 PGGYQL

-1395 KKPRLFSYQKR
+1395 KKPRLFSFQKR
-1406 ERKGFKMKKFFALVL
+1406 ERKGYKMKKFFAL
-1421 AMMLLLSSIP
+1421 MMTLVLLLSGIP

-1496 GSTGSSLGNGQN
+1496 GSTGNDLGNGQN

-1569 RYTNADNTDKLSPD
+1569 RYTNADNTDKLSKD

-1901 FSDVDSETAEDQ
+1901 FSDVDSETAEEQ

-2117 LFGKRKKEN
+2117 IFGKRKKEN

>member
-1 MKHRLM
+1 MKHRWI
-7 QVLSLVL
+7 QAVCLVL
-14 ALVLLFGC
+14 AMVLLLGS
-22 IPTAFAETP
+22 ISTAFAAAP

-38 PPYTGAETDT
+38 PPGTEAEDT
-48 GQVPPVTEETT
+48 GQSPSLTEETS
-59 PPTEPETAE
+59 PPTEPM
-68 PPAETTAP
+68 
-76 PQTEEPPVTEAPTEV
+76 EPPVTDAPPEV
-91 TEPPEQEA
+91 TEP
-99 PPTTE
+99 TE

-112 DVLVP
+112 DIIIP
-117 TTVGDSQIAPMTL
+117 TTTGASQIMPMTL
-130 PPDTDL
+130 PGGTEITIASKEPYYPAGGASIQFYWHSDL
-136 TIVKKDYYTPFP
+136 QPYRYGPYYTA
-148 NRVTFYFYSDNQ
+148 YGS
-160 PYPLGRYTAASA
+160 
-172 TIFHLS
+172 IFRLS

-183 YCMHPMLS
+183 FCLQPMMQ
-191 GGGDYEATDPGDS
+191 GGSSYEATVPGGNHIDS
-204 YIGEDGWP
+204 DGWP
-212 TAIYSSSSGWLS
+212 NAIYKSST
-224 WDFDRISKQ
+224 
-233 GTWRVMAYGAPNNGD
+233 GTWFSWQIDRTSKRAIFLAMAYGAPNNGD
-248 TSDAAIKATALCVW
+248 TSDAGIKATALCVW
-262 DMITGHRNLDGTPRN
+262 DMVTGYRNVDGSERGHGTP
-277 GGAPFYDALTD
+277 PFYGALTD
-288 SAIKAK
+288 QAVKAK
-294 YDELLDKLA
+294 YDELLAKLK

-309 SFTVRYRNEL
+309 SFTVPQPSLVN
-319 SSSSTITLKKDANTG
+319 SASTIILKKDAGTG
-334 LYTGSATDK
+334 LYTGTATDK

-373 EAAAKKLNQLVVQSR
+373 EAAAKQLNQLVIRSR

-403 DKYNPG
+403 DKANPNSR
-409 TKQKL
+409 QKL
-414 IALDGPVDPVPCLF
+414 VVLDGAVDPVPCCF
-428 RLAVEV
+428 RLAVEL

-444 NTGQNLSGWKFEIL
+444 NTGQNLSGWKFEIV

-489 REVGGGDAYWQ
+489 REVGGGNAYWQ
-500 LDTSGHTVT
+500 LDTSNHTVT

-516 TVTVNNVHRG
+516 TVTV
-526 RIVVQKNAI
+526 KNI
-535 NGSAEGWNFEIWQ
+535 
-548 GDAWI
+548 
-553 ETITT
+553 
-558 GPDGT
+558 
-563 ATSGKLLPGNYTVRE
+563 
-578 FHDQWMD
+578 
-585 RYWEYD
+585 
-591 VNVEQNA
+591 
-598 TVVAGQDTNLTY
+598 
-610 TNIQY
+610 
-615 GRIVVKKNA
+615 
-624 INGSAEGWN
+624 
-633 FEIWQG
+633 
-639 DAWIE
+639 
-644 TITTGPDGTATSG
+644 
-657 KLLPGNYTVREFHDQ
+657 
-672 WMDRYWEYDVNVEQ
+672 
-686 NATVVAG
+686 
-693 QDTNLTYTNIQY
+693 
-705 GRIVVKKNAINGS
+705 
-718 AEGWNFEIWQGDAW
+718 
-732 IETITTG
+732 
-739 PDGTATSG
+739 
-747 KLLPG
+747 
-752 NYTVREFHDQWM
+752 
-764 DHYWEYDVNVEQ
+764 
-776 NATVTAGQD
+776 
-785 TNLTY
+785 
-790 TNIQYGRIQIQKT
+790 
-803 TNTGQNLSGWKFEIV
+803 
-818 NKTTGKVVQTVTT
+818 
-831 DASGYATTD
+831 
-840 KLEPGSYIV
+840 
-849 REVGGGDAY
+849 
-858 WQLDTSG
+858 
-865 HTVTVVA
+865 
-872 GQTATVTVNNVH
+872 H

-897 SPEGWKFEIWQG
+897 SAQGWKFEIWQG
-909 DTLVETLTTGAD
+909 DTLVETLTTGGD

-941 RDGTYWEYDVNVEQ
+941 RDGTYWEYDVKVEQ
-955 NATVTAGHDT
+955 NATVTAGKDT
-965 TVTYTNTQYGRI
+965 TVTYTNTQYG
-977 QIQKTTNTGQ
+977 
-987 NLSGWKFEIVNKTT
+987 L
-1001 GKVVQTVTTDASGY
+1001 
-1015 ATTDKLE
+1015 
-1022 PGSYIVREV
+1022 
-1031 GGGDAYWQL
+1031 
-1040 DTSGHTV
+1040 
-1047 TVVAGQ
+1047 
-1053 TATVTVNNVHRGR
+1053 
-1066 IVVQKNA
+1066 
-1073 VNGSPEGWKFEI
+1073 
-1085 WQGDTLVE
+1085 
-1093 TLTTGA
+1093 
-1099 DGRAVSKYLLPGN
+1099 
-1112 YKVKELHDRDGTYW
+1112 
-1126 EYDVNVEQNVT
+1126 
-1137 VTAGQD
+1137 
-1143 TNLTYTNTQYG
+1143 
-1154 RLQIVKT
+1154 LQIVKT

-1179 GQEIPGSPFTTGEDG
+1179 GQEVPGSPFTTGEDG

-1293 PDVVDGCITT
+1293 PNVVDGCITT

-1327 PNGYQL
+1327 PGGYQL

-1349 ISLRV
+1349 VSLRV

-1406 ERKGFKMKKFFALVL
+1406 ERKGFKMKKFFAL
-1421 AMMLLLSSIP
+1421 MMTLVLLLSGIP

-1668 TVSGDENSASPEG
+1668 TVSGDDNSSSPEG

-1767 GLSYNKSLR
+1767 GLSYNKALR

-1878 TEYYDTLI
+1878 SEYYDTLI

-2004 QIDNSRPCDIYTQDV
+2004 QIDDSRPCDIYTQDV

-2086 DLPQTGGYG
+2086 DLPQTGGYSLM
-2095 TTIFTVTGIV
+2095 IFTVTGIV
-2105 VMALAAGVTLWL
+2105 VMAFAAGVTLWL

>member
-1 MKHRLM
+1 MKHRWI
-7 QVLSLVL
+7 QAVCLVL
-14 ALVLLFGC
+14 TMVLLLGS
-22 IPTAFAETP
+22 ISTAFAAAP

-38 PPYTGAETDT
+38 PPATEAEDT
-48 GQVPPVTEETT
+48 GQSPSLTEETS
-59 PPTEPETAE
+59 PPTEPM
-68 PPAETTAP
+68 
-76 PQTEEPPVTEAPTEV
+76 EPPVTDAPPEV
-91 TEPPEQEA
+91 TEL
-99 PPTTE
+99 TE

-112 DVLVP
+112 DIIIP
-117 TTVGDSQIAPMTL
+117 TTTVASQIMPMTL
-130 PPDTDL
+130 PGGTEITIASKEPYYPAGGASIQFYWHSDL
-136 TIVKKDYYTPFP
+136 QPYRYGPYYTA
-148 NRVTFYFYSDNQ
+148 YGS
-160 PYPLGRYTAASA
+160 
-172 TIFHLS
+172 IFRLS

-183 YCMHPMLS
+183 FCLQPMMQ
-191 GGGDYEATDPGDS
+191 GGSSYEATVPGGSHIDS
-204 YIGEDGWP
+204 DGWP
-212 TAIYSSSSGWLS
+212 NAIYKSST
-224 WDFDRISKQ
+224 
-233 GTWRVMAYGAPNNGD
+233 GTWFSWQIDRTSKRAIFLAMAYGAPNNGD
-248 TSDAAIKATALCVW
+248 TSDAGIKATALCVW
-262 DMITGHRNLDGTPRN
+262 DMVTGYRNVDGSERGHGTP
-277 GGAPFYDALTD
+277 PFYGALTD
-288 SAIKAK
+288 QAVKAK
-294 YDELLDKLA
+294 YDELLAKLK

-309 SFTVRYRNEL
+309 SFTVPQPSLVN
-319 SSSSTITLKKDANTG
+319 SASTIILKKDAGTG
-334 LYTGSATDK
+334 LYTGTATDK

-351 FTSNISG
+351 FTFNISG
-358 LTFTR
+358 LTITR

-373 EAAAKKLNQLVVQSR
+373 EAAAKQLNQLVIRSR

-403 DKYNPG
+403 DKANPNSR
-409 TKQKL
+409 QKL
-414 IALDGPVDPVPCLF
+414 VVLDGAVDPVPCCF
-428 RLAVEV
+428 RLAVEL

-444 NTGQNLSGWKFEIL
+444 NTGQNLSGWKFEIV

-478 ATNLPAGEYIV
+478 ATKLPAGEYIV

-509 VVAGQTA
+509 VAAGQTA
-516 TVTVNNVHRG
+516 TVTV
-526 RIVVQKNAI
+526 KNI
-535 NGSAEGWNFEIWQ
+535 
-548 GDAWI
+548 
-553 ETITT
+553 
-558 GPDGT
+558 
-563 ATSGKLLPGNYTVRE
+563 
-578 FHDQWMD
+578 
-585 RYWEYD
+585 
-591 VNVEQNA
+591 
-598 TVVAGQDTNLTY
+598 
-610 TNIQY
+610 
-615 GRIVVKKNA
+615 
-624 INGSAEGWN
+624 
-633 FEIWQG
+633 
-639 DAWIE
+639 
-644 TITTGPDGTATSG
+644 
-657 KLLPGNYTVREFHDQ
+657 
-672 WMDRYWEYDVNVEQ
+672 
-686 NATVVAG
+686 
-693 QDTNLTYTNIQY
+693 
-705 GRIVVKKNAINGS
+705 
-718 AEGWNFEIWQGDAW
+718 
-732 IETITTG
+732 
-739 PDGTATSG
+739 
-747 KLLPG
+747 
-752 NYTVREFHDQWM
+752 
-764 DHYWEYDVNVEQ
+764 
-776 NATVTAGQD
+776 
-785 TNLTY
+785 
-790 TNIQYGRIQIQKT
+790 
-803 TNTGQNLSGWKFEIV
+803 
-818 NKTTGKVVQTVTT
+818 
-831 DASGYATTD
+831 
-840 KLEPGSYIV
+840 
-849 REVGGGDAY
+849 
-858 WQLDTSG
+858 
-865 HTVTVVA
+865 
-872 GQTATVTVNNVH
+872 H

-897 SPEGWKFEIWQG
+897 SAQGWKFEIWQG
-909 DTLVETLTTGAD
+909 GTLVETLTTGGD

-930 PGNYKVKELHD
+930 PGNYTVKEIHD
-941 RDGTYWEYDVNVEQ
+941 RDGTYWEYDVKVEQ
-955 NATVTAGHDT
+955 NATVTAGKDT
-965 TVTYTNTQYGRI
+965 TVTYTNTQYG
-977 QIQKTTNTGQ
+977 
-987 NLSGWKFEIVNKTT
+987 L
-1001 GKVVQTVTTDASGY
+1001 
-1015 ATTDKLE
+1015 
-1022 PGSYIVREV
+1022 
-1031 GGGDAYWQL
+1031 
-1040 DTSGHTV
+1040 
-1047 TVVAGQ
+1047 
-1053 TATVTVNNVHRGR
+1053 
-1066 IVVQKNA
+1066 
-1073 VNGSPEGWKFEI
+1073 
-1085 WQGDTLVE
+1085 
-1093 TLTTGA
+1093 
-1099 DGRAVSKYLLPGN
+1099 
-1112 YKVKELHDRDGTYW
+1112 
-1126 EYDVNVEQNVT
+1126 
-1137 VTAGQD
+1137 
-1143 TNLTYTNTQYG
+1143 
-1154 RLQIVKT
+1154 LQIVKT

-1179 GQEIPGSPFTTGEDG
+1179 GQEVPGSPFTTGEDG

-1247 KINIQKVDTLGNPL
+1247 KINIQKVDPLGNPL

-1270 STDGKI
+1270 STDGEN

-1284 SIQAGGCSN
+1284 TIQAGGCSN
-1293 PDVVDGCITT
+1293 LDVADGCITT
-1303 GEDGLASWENL
+1303 GADGLASWENL
-1314 HPGLYYRVTEVKA
+1314 HPGLYYRVTEVKS

-1344 IEDLT
+1344 TDSMT

-1406 ERKGFKMKKFFALVL
+1406 ERKGFKMKKFFAL
-1421 AMMLLLSSIP
+1421 MMTLVLLLSGIP

-1466 WNEDSFISTGWRESY
+1466 WNEDSFISTGWRENY

-1496 GSTGSSLGNGQN
+1496 GSTGNDLGNGQN

-1546 LYGFHKVKAADLL
+1546 LYGFNKVKAADLL

-1668 TVSGDENSASPEG
+1668 TVSGDENSSSPEG

>member
-22 IPTAFAETP
+22 IPTAFAAAP

-38 PPYTGAETDT
+38 PPSTGVETDT
-48 GQVPPVTEETT
+48 GQAPPVTEETM
-59 PPTEPETAE
+59 PPTEPETE

-76 PQTEEPPVTEAPTEV
+76 TEPQEPPATEAPSEN
-91 TEPPEQEA
+91 TEPTVPEE
-99 PPTTE
+99 TTPADE
-104 QDFELDIG
+104 EEVPGYELEVG

-117 TTVGDSQIAPMTL
+117 TTVGDSQIVPMTL
-130 PPDTDL
+130 PGGTDL
-136 TIVKKDYYTPFP
+136 SIASKDYYTPFP
-148 NRVTFYFYSDNQ
+148 NGVTFYFYSDLQ
-160 PYPLGRYTAASA
+160 PYPLGRYTAYSS

-183 YCMHPMLS
+183 YCMHPMLE
-191 GGGDYEATDPGDS
+191 GGGDYGATTPGGSHID
-204 YIGEDGWP
+204 GDGWP
-212 TAIYSSSSGWLS
+212 NAIYSAGSGRWYE
-224 WDFDRISKQ
+224 WKIDTISKR
-233 GTWRVMAYGAPNNGD
+233 GTWLVMAYGAPNNGD
-248 TSDAAIKATALCVW
+248 TSDAGIRATALCVW

-288 SAIKAK
+288 QAIKAK
-294 YDELLDKLA
+294 YDQILAKLA
-303 QHGKTP
+303 QHGKRP
-309 SFTVRYRNEL
+309 SFTVRYRSDL
-319 SSSSTITLKKDANTG
+319 SASSTITLKKDANTG

-343 NGVLANFH
+343 NGVLTNFH

-444 NTGQNLSGWKFEIL
+444 NTGQNLSGWKFEIV

-478 ATNLPAGEYIV
+478 AANLPAGE
-489 REVGGGDAYWQ
+489 
-500 LDTSGHTVT
+500 
-509 VVAGQTA
+509 
-516 TVTVNNVHRG
+516 
-526 RIVVQKNAI
+526 
-535 NGSAEGWNFEIWQ
+535 
-548 GDAWI
+548 
-553 ETITT
+553 
-558 GPDGT
+558 
-563 ATSGKLLPGNYTVRE
+563 
-578 FHDQWMD
+578 
-585 RYWEYD
+585 
-591 VNVEQNA
+591 
-598 TVVAGQDTNLTY
+598 
-610 TNIQY
+610 
-615 GRIVVKKNA
+615 
-624 INGSAEGWN
+624 
-633 FEIWQG
+633 
-639 DAWIE
+639 
-644 TITTGPDGTATSG
+644 
-657 KLLPGNYTVREFHDQ
+657 
-672 WMDRYWEYDVNVEQ
+672 
-686 NATVVAG
+686 
-693 QDTNLTYTNIQY
+693 
-705 GRIVVKKNAINGS
+705 
-718 AEGWNFEIWQGDAW
+718 
-732 IETITTG
+732 
-739 PDGTATSG
+739 
-747 KLLPG
+747 
-752 NYTVREFHDQWM
+752 
-764 DHYWEYDVNVEQ
+764 
-776 NATVTAGQD
+776 
-785 TNLTY
+785 
-790 TNIQYGRIQIQKT
+790 
-803 TNTGQNLSGWKFEIV
+803 
-818 NKTTGKVVQTVTT
+818 
-831 DASGYATTD
+831 
-840 KLEPGSYIV
+840 YIV

-909 DTLVETLTTGAD
+909 NTLVETLTTGGD

-930 PGNYKVKELHD
+930 PGNYTVKEIHD
-941 RDGTYWEYDVNVEQ
+941 RDGTYWEYDVKVEQ
-955 NATVTAGHDT
+955 NATVTAGQDT
-965 TVTYTNTQYGRI
+965 TVTYTNTQYG
-977 QIQKTTNTGQ
+977 
-987 NLSGWKFEIVNKTT
+987 L
-1001 GKVVQTVTTDASGY
+1001 
-1015 ATTDKLE
+1015 
-1022 PGSYIVREV
+1022 
-1031 GGGDAYWQL
+1031 
-1040 DTSGHTV
+1040 
-1047 TVVAGQ
+1047 
-1053 TATVTVNNVHRGR
+1053 
-1066 IVVQKNA
+1066 
-1073 VNGSPEGWKFEI
+1073 
-1085 WQGDTLVE
+1085 
-1093 TLTTGA
+1093 
-1099 DGRAVSKYLLPGN
+1099 
-1112 YKVKELHDRDGTYW
+1112 
-1126 EYDVNVEQNVT
+1126 
-1137 VTAGQD
+1137 
-1143 TNLTYTNTQYG
+1143 
-1154 RLQIVKT
+1154 LQIVKT

-1179 GQEIPGSPFTTGEDG
+1179 GQEVPGSPFTTGEDG

-1213 EDSLYFCDSPNP
+1213 EDSLYFCDSENP
-1225 QTVVVTAGATAS
+1225 QTVMVTAGATAS

-1327 PNGYQL
+1327 PGGYQL

-1349 ISLRV
+1349 VSLRV

-1395 KKPRLFSYQKR
+1395 KKSRLFSYQKQ
-1406 ERKGFKMKKFFALVL
+1406 ERKGFKMKKFFAL
-1421 AMMLLLSSIP
+1421 MMTLVLLLSGIP
-1431 TALAADA
+1431 TAFAADA

-1443 DTDASCSL
+1443 DLGASCSL

-1496 GSTGSSLGNGQN
+1496 GSTGNDLGNGQN

-1569 RYTNADNTDKLSPD
+1569 RYTNADNTDKLSKD

-1699 PTLEKTVREAKKD
+1699 PALEKTVREAKKD

-1901 FSDVDSETAEDQ
+1901 FSDVDSETAEEQ

-2029 SFDGNLNLHLANIP
+2029 SFDGGLNLRLANIP

>member
-1 MKHRLM
+1 MKHRWI
-7 QVLSLVL
+7 QAVCLVL
-14 ALVLLFGC
+14 TMVLLLGS
-22 IPTAFAETP
+22 ISTAFAAAP

-38 PPYTGAETDT
+38 PPATEAEDT
-48 GQVPPVTEETT
+48 GQSPSPTEETS
-59 PPTEPETAE
+59 PPTE
-68 PPAETTAP
+68 
-76 PQTEEPPVTEAPTEV
+76 QMEPPVTDAPPEV
-91 TEPPEQEA
+91 TEP
-99 PPTTE
+99 TE

-112 DVLVP
+112 DIIIP
-117 TTVGDSQIAPMTL
+117 TTTGASQIMPMTL
-130 PPDTDL
+130 LGGTEITIASKEPYYPAGGASIQFYWHSDL
-136 TIVKKDYYTPFP
+136 QPYRYGPYYTA
-148 NRVTFYFYSDNQ
+148 YGS
-160 PYPLGRYTAASA
+160 
-172 TIFHLS
+172 IFRLS

-183 YCMHPMLS
+183 FCLQPMMQ
-191 GGGDYEATDPGDS
+191 GGSSYEATVPGGNHIDS
-204 YIGEDGWP
+204 DGWP
-212 TAIYSSSSGWLS
+212 NAIYKSST
-224 WDFDRISKQ
+224 
-233 GTWRVMAYGAPNNGD
+233 GTWFSWQIDRTSKRAIFLAMAYGAPNNGD
-248 TSDAAIKATALCVW
+248 TSDAGIKATALCVW
-262 DMITGHRNLDGTPRN
+262 DMVTGYRNVDGSERGHGTP
-277 GGAPFYDALTD
+277 PFYGALTD
-288 SAIKAK
+288 QAVKAK
-294 YDELLDKLA
+294 YDELLAKLK

-309 SFTVRYRNEL
+309 SFTVPQPSLVN
-319 SSSSTITLKKDANTG
+319 SASTIILKKDAGTG
-334 LYTGSATDK
+334 LYTGTATDK

-358 LTFTR
+358 LTMTR

-373 EAAAKKLNQLVVQSR
+373 EAAAKQLNQLVIRSR

-403 DKYNPG
+403 DKANPNSR
-409 TKQKL
+409 QKL
-414 IALDGPVDPVPCLF
+414 VVLDGAVDPVPCCF
-428 RLAVEV
+428 RLAVEL

-444 NTGQNLSGWKFEIL
+444 NTGQNLSGWKFEIV
-458 DKATNKVVKTVTT
+458 DKATNKVVQTVTT

-478 ATNLPAGEYIV
+478 ATNLPAGQYIV
-489 REVGGGDAYWQ
+489 REVGGG
-500 LDTSGHTVT
+500 
-509 VVAGQTA
+509 
-516 TVTVNNVHRG
+516 N
-526 RIVVQKNAI
+526 
-535 NGSAEGWNFEIWQ
+535 
-548 GDAWI
+548 
-553 ETITT
+553 
-558 GPDGT
+558 
-563 ATSGKLLPGNYTVRE
+563 
-578 FHDQWMD
+578 
-585 RYWEYD
+585 
-591 VNVEQNA
+591 
-598 TVVAGQDTNLTY
+598 
-610 TNIQY
+610 
-615 GRIVVKKNA
+615 
-624 INGSAEGWN
+624 
-633 FEIWQG
+633 
-639 DAWIE
+639 
-644 TITTGPDGTATSG
+644 
-657 KLLPGNYTVREFHDQ
+657 
-672 WMDRYWEYDVNVEQ
+672 
-686 NATVVAG
+686 
-693 QDTNLTYTNIQY
+693 
-705 GRIVVKKNAINGS
+705 
-718 AEGWNFEIWQGDAW
+718 
-732 IETITTG
+732 
-739 PDGTATSG
+739 
-747 KLLPG
+747 
-752 NYTVREFHDQWM
+752 
-764 DHYWEYDVNVEQ
+764 
-776 NATVTAGQD
+776 
-785 TNLTY
+785 
-790 TNIQYGRIQIQKT
+790 
-803 TNTGQNLSGWKFEIV
+803 
-818 NKTTGKVVQTVTT
+818 
-831 DASGYATTD
+831 
-840 KLEPGSYIV
+840 
-849 REVGGGDAY
+849 AY

-897 SPEGWKFEIWQG
+897 SPKGWKFEIWQG
-909 DTLVETLTTGAD
+909 GTLVETLTTGGD

-930 PGNYKVKELHD
+930 PGNYTVKEIHD
-941 RDGTYWEYDVNVEQ
+941 RDGTYWEYDVKVEQ
-955 NATVTAGHDT
+955 NATVTAGKDT
-965 TVTYTNTQYGRI
+965 TVTYTNTQYG
-977 QIQKTTNTGQ
+977 
-987 NLSGWKFEIVNKTT
+987 L
-1001 GKVVQTVTTDASGY
+1001 
-1015 ATTDKLE
+1015 
-1022 PGSYIVREV
+1022 
-1031 GGGDAYWQL
+1031 
-1040 DTSGHTV
+1040 
-1047 TVVAGQ
+1047 
-1053 TATVTVNNVHRGR
+1053 
-1066 IVVQKNA
+1066 
-1073 VNGSPEGWKFEI
+1073 
-1085 WQGDTLVE
+1085 
-1093 TLTTGA
+1093 
-1099 DGRAVSKYLLPGN
+1099 
-1112 YKVKELHDRDGTYW
+1112 
-1126 EYDVNVEQNVT
+1126 
-1137 VTAGQD
+1137 
-1143 TNLTYTNTQYG
+1143 
-1154 RLQIVKT
+1154 LQIVKT

-1179 GQEIPGSPFTTGEDG
+1179 GKEVPGSPFTTGEDG

-1213 EDSLYFCDSPNP
+1213 DDSLYFCDSENP
-1225 QTVVVTAGATAS
+1225 QTVVVTAGQTAE
-1237 VSFTNALRPG
+1237 VQFTNALRPG

-1270 STDGKI
+1270 STDGEN

-1303 GEDGLASWENL
+1303 GADGLASWENL

-1333 LTEPVFTGKLP
+1333 LKEPVFTGKLP

-1395 KKPRLFSYQKR
+1395 KKPRLLCYQKR
-1406 ERKGFKMKKFFALVL
+1406 ERKGFKMKKFFAL
-1421 AMMLLLSSIP
+1421 MMTLVLLLSGIP

-1451 TIFKYDWTNAVKDGV
+1451 TIFKYDFTNAVKDGV
-1466 WNEDSFISTGWRESY
+1466 WSEDSFISTGWRESY

-1496 GSTGSSLGNGQN
+1496 GSTGNDLGNGQN

-1569 RYTNADNTDKLSPD
+1569 RYTNADNTDKLSKD

-1668 TVSGDENSASPEG
+1668 TVSGDENSSSPEG

-1901 FSDVDSETAEDQ
+1901 FSDVDSETAEEQ

-1931 VTATRNDEEGVYYVT
+1931 VTATRNDKEGVYYVT

-2004 QIDNSRPCDIYTQDV
+2004 QIDDSRPCDIYTQDV

-2029 SFDGNLNLHLANIP
+2029 SFDGGLDLHLANIP

>member
-1 MKHRLM
+1 MKHRWI
-7 QVLSLVL
+7 QAVCLVL
-14 ALVLLFGC
+14 TMVLLLGS
-22 IPTAFAETP
+22 ISTAFAAAP

-38 PPYTGAETDT
+38 PPVTGTEDT
-48 GQVPPVTEETT
+48 GQSPSLTEETS
-59 PPTEPETAE
+59 PPTEPM
-68 PPAETTAP
+68 
-76 PQTEEPPVTEAPTEV
+76 EPPVTDAPPEV
-91 TEPPEQEA
+91 TEP
-99 PPTTE
+99 TE

-112 DVLVP
+112 DIIIP
-117 TTVGDSQIAPMTL
+117 TTTGASQIMPMTL
-130 PPDTDL
+130 PGGTEITIASKEPYYPAGGASIQFYWHSDL
-136 TIVKKDYYTPFP
+136 QPYRYGPYYTA
-148 NRVTFYFYSDNQ
+148 YGS
-160 PYPLGRYTAASA
+160 
-172 TIFHLS
+172 IFRLS

-183 YCMHPMLS
+183 FCLQPMMQ
-191 GGGDYEATDPGDS
+191 GGSSYEATVPGGNHIDS
-204 YIGEDGWP
+204 DGWP
-212 TAIYSSSSGWLS
+212 NAIYKSST
-224 WDFDRISKQ
+224 
-233 GTWRVMAYGAPNNGD
+233 GTWFSWQIDRTSKRAIFLAMAYGAPNNGD
-248 TSDAAIKATALCVW
+248 TSDAGIKATALCVW
-262 DMITGHRNLDGTPRN
+262 DMVTGYRNVDGSERGHGTP
-277 GGAPFYDALTD
+277 PFYGALTD
-288 SAIKAK
+288 QAVKAK
-294 YDELLDKLA
+294 YDELLAKLK
-303 QHGKTP
+303 QHGKAP
-309 SFTVRYRNEL
+309 SFTVPQPSLVNEA
-319 SSSSTITLKKDANTG
+319 STITLKKDAGTG
-334 LYTGSATDK
+334 LYTGSATDS

-373 EAAAKKLNQLVVQSR
+373 EAAAKQLNQLVIRSR

-403 DKYNPG
+403 DKANPNSR
-409 TKQKL
+409 QKL
-414 IALDGPVDPVPCLF
+414 VVLDGAVDPVPCCF
-428 RLAVEV
+428 RLAVEL

-444 NTGQNLSGWKFEIL
+444 NTGQNLSGWKFEIV
-458 DKATNKVVKTVTT
+458 DKATNKVVQTVTT

-478 ATNLPAGEYIV
+478 ATKLPAGQYIV
-489 REVGGGDAYWQ
+489 REVGGGNAYWQ

-516 TVTVNNVHRG
+516 TVTV
-526 RIVVQKNAI
+526 KNI
-535 NGSAEGWNFEIWQ
+535 
-548 GDAWI
+548 
-553 ETITT
+553 
-558 GPDGT
+558 
-563 ATSGKLLPGNYTVRE
+563 
-578 FHDQWMD
+578 
-585 RYWEYD
+585 
-591 VNVEQNA
+591 
-598 TVVAGQDTNLTY
+598 
-610 TNIQY
+610 
-615 GRIVVKKNA
+615 
-624 INGSAEGWN
+624 
-633 FEIWQG
+633 
-639 DAWIE
+639 
-644 TITTGPDGTATSG
+644 
-657 KLLPGNYTVREFHDQ
+657 
-672 WMDRYWEYDVNVEQ
+672 
-686 NATVVAG
+686 
-693 QDTNLTYTNIQY
+693 
-705 GRIVVKKNAINGS
+705 
-718 AEGWNFEIWQGDAW
+718 
-732 IETITTG
+732 
-739 PDGTATSG
+739 
-747 KLLPG
+747 
-752 NYTVREFHDQWM
+752 
-764 DHYWEYDVNVEQ
+764 
-776 NATVTAGQD
+776 
-785 TNLTY
+785 
-790 TNIQYGRIQIQKT
+790 
-803 TNTGQNLSGWKFEIV
+803 
-818 NKTTGKVVQTVTT
+818 
-831 DASGYATTD
+831 
-840 KLEPGSYIV
+840 
-849 REVGGGDAY
+849 
-858 WQLDTSG
+858 
-865 HTVTVVA
+865 
-872 GQTATVTVNNVH
+872 H

-909 DTLVETLTTGAD
+909 NTLVETLTTGAD

-941 RDGTYWEYDVNVEQ
+941 RDGTYWEYDVKVEQ
-955 NATVTAGHDT
+955 NATVTAGKDT
-965 TVTYTNTQYGRI
+965 TVSYTNTQYG
-977 QIQKTTNTGQ
+977 
-987 NLSGWKFEIVNKTT
+987 L
-1001 GKVVQTVTTDASGY
+1001 
-1015 ATTDKLE
+1015 
-1022 PGSYIVREV
+1022 
-1031 GGGDAYWQL
+1031 
-1040 DTSGHTV
+1040 
-1047 TVVAGQ
+1047 
-1053 TATVTVNNVHRGR
+1053 
-1066 IVVQKNA
+1066 
-1073 VNGSPEGWKFEI
+1073 
-1085 WQGDTLVE
+1085 
-1093 TLTTGA
+1093 
-1099 DGRAVSKYLLPGN
+1099 
-1112 YKVKELHDRDGTYW
+1112 
-1126 EYDVNVEQNVT
+1126 
-1137 VTAGQD
+1137 
-1143 TNLTYTNTQYG
+1143 
-1154 RLQIVKT
+1154 LQIVKT

-1179 GQEIPGSPFTTGEDG
+1179 GQEVPGSPFTTGEDG

-1213 EDSLYFCDSPNP
+1213 DDSLYFCDSENP

-1293 PDVVDGCITT
+1293 PNVVDGCITT
-1303 GEDGLASWENL
+1303 GEDGLASRENL

-1327 PNGYQL
+1327 PGGYQL

-1349 ISLRV
+1349 VSLRV

-1395 KKPRLFSYQKR
+1395 KKPRLFSYQKQ
-1406 ERKGFKMKKFFALVL
+1406 ERKGYKMKKFFAL
-1421 AMMLLLSSIP
+1421 MMTLVLLLSGIP

-1443 DTDASCSL
+1443 DLGASCSL

-1496 GSTGSSLGNGQN
+1496 GSTGNDLGNGQN

-1546 LYGFHKVKAADLL
+1546 LYGFDKVKAADLL
-1559 AAIGLADGAG
+1559 AAIGLPDGAG

-1668 TVSGDENSASPEG
+1668 TVSGDENASSPEG

-1699 PTLEKTVREAKKD
+1699 PTLEKAVREAKKD

-1767 GLSYNKSLR
+1767 GLSYNKALR

-1901 FSDVDSETAEDQ
+1901 FSDVDSETAEEQ

-2004 QIDNSRPCDIYTQDV
+2004 QIDDSRPCDIYTQDV

-2117 LFGKRKKEN
+2117 IFGKRKKEN

>member
-1 MKHRLM
+1 MKHRLI

-22 IPTAFAETP
+22 IPTAFAEAP

-38 PPYTGAETDT
+38 PPSTGAETDT
-48 GQVPPVTEETT
+48 GQVPPVTEETS
-59 PPTEPETAE
+59 PPTEPEASE

-117 TTVGDSQIAPMTL
+117 TTVGNSQLVMPRTL
-130 PPDTDL
+130 QGGTDL
-136 TIVKKDYYTPFP
+136 SIASKDYYTPFP
-148 NRVTFYFYSDNQ
+148 NGVSFYFYSDLQ
-160 PYPLGRYTAASA
+160 PNRLGKYTAYSS

-178 DGRVG
+178 DGRVA
-183 YCMHPMLS
+183 YCMHPMLE
-191 GGGDYEATDPGDS
+191 GGSDYGATTPGGSHID
-204 YIGEDGWP
+204 GDGWP
-212 TAIYSSSSGWLS
+212 KAIYSSSSGWLS
-224 WDFDRISKQ
+224 WDFDYTTKM
-233 GTWRVMAYGAPNNGD
+233 GVWRVMAYGAPNNGD
-248 TSDAAIKATALCVW
+248 TSIEGIRATALCVW

-294 YDELLDKLA
+294 YDQILAKLA
-303 QHGKTP
+303 QHGKLP
-309 SFTVRYRNEL
+309 SFTVRYRSEL
-319 SSSSTITLKKDANTG
+319 SASSTITLKKDAKTG

-373 EAAAKKLNQLVVQSR
+373 EAAAKQLNNLIIGSR

-444 NTGQNLSGWKFEIL
+444 NTGQNLSGWKFEIV
-458 DKATNKVVKTVTT
+458 DKATNKVVQTVTT

-478 ATNLPAGEYIV
+478 ATKLPAGQYIV
-489 REVGGGDAYWQ
+489 REIGGGNAYWQ

-516 TVTVNNVHRG
+516 TVTV
-526 RIVVQKNAI
+526 KNI
-535 NGSAEGWNFEIWQ
+535 
-548 GDAWI
+548 
-553 ETITT
+553 
-558 GPDGT
+558 
-563 ATSGKLLPGNYTVRE
+563 
-578 FHDQWMD
+578 
-585 RYWEYD
+585 
-591 VNVEQNA
+591 
-598 TVVAGQDTNLTY
+598 
-610 TNIQY
+610 
-615 GRIVVKKNA
+615 
-624 INGSAEGWN
+624 
-633 FEIWQG
+633 
-639 DAWIE
+639 
-644 TITTGPDGTATSG
+644 
-657 KLLPGNYTVREFHDQ
+657 
-672 WMDRYWEYDVNVEQ
+672 
-686 NATVVAG
+686 
-693 QDTNLTYTNIQY
+693 
-705 GRIVVKKNAINGS
+705 
-718 AEGWNFEIWQGDAW
+718 
-732 IETITTG
+732 
-739 PDGTATSG
+739 
-747 KLLPG
+747 
-752 NYTVREFHDQWM
+752 
-764 DHYWEYDVNVEQ
+764 
-776 NATVTAGQD
+776 
-785 TNLTY
+785 
-790 TNIQYGRIQIQKT
+790 
-803 TNTGQNLSGWKFEIV
+803 
-818 NKTTGKVVQTVTT
+818 
-831 DASGYATTD
+831 
-840 KLEPGSYIV
+840 
-849 REVGGGDAY
+849 
-858 WQLDTSG
+858 
-865 HTVTVVA
+865 
-872 GQTATVTVNNVH
+872 H

-897 SPEGWKFEIWQG
+897 SAQGWKFEIWQG
-909 DTLVETLTTGAD
+909 DTLVETLTTGGD

-941 RDGTYWEYDVNVEQ
+941 RDGTYWEYDVKVEQ
-955 NATVTAGHDT
+955 NAAVTAGHDT
-965 TVTYTNTQYGRI
+965 TV
-977 QIQKTTNTGQ
+977 
-987 NLSGWKFEIVNKTT
+987 
-1001 GKVVQTVTTDASGY
+1001 
-1015 ATTDKLE
+1015 
-1022 PGSYIVREV
+1022 
-1031 GGGDAYWQL
+1031 
-1040 DTSGHTV
+1040 
-1047 TVVAGQ
+1047 
-1053 TATVTVNNVHRGR
+1053 
-1066 IVVQKNA
+1066 
-1073 VNGSPEGWKFEI
+1073 
-1085 WQGDTLVE
+1085 
-1093 TLTTGA
+1093 
-1099 DGRAVSKYLLPGN
+1099 
-1112 YKVKELHDRDGTYW
+1112 
-1126 EYDVNVEQNVT
+1126 
-1137 VTAGQD
+1137 
-1143 TNLTYTNTQYG
+1143 TYTNTQYG

-1179 GQEIPGSPFTTGEDG
+1179 GQEVPGSPFTTGEDG

-1213 EDSLYFCDSPNP
+1213 EDSLYFCDSENP
-1225 QTVVVTAGATAS
+1225 QTVVVTAGAAAS

-1247 KINIQKVDTLGNPL
+1247 KVNIQKVDTLGNPL

-1270 STDGKI
+1270 STDGQN

-1293 PDVVDGCITT
+1293 PNVVDGCITT

-1327 PNGYQL
+1327 PGGYQL
-1333 LTEPVFTGKLP
+1333 LTEPVYTGKLP

-1349 ISLRV
+1349 VSLRV

-1406 ERKGFKMKKFFALVL
+1406 ERKGYKMRKFFSLMMTLV
-1421 AMMLLLSSIP
+1421 LLLSGIP
-1431 TALAADA
+1431 TAFAADV

-1496 GSTGSSLGNGQN
+1496 GSTGSPLGNGQN

-1569 RYTNADNTDKLSPD
+1569 RYANADNTDKLSPD
-1583 NYYYTSETLNKAL
+1583 NYYYTSEALNKAL

-1668 TVSGDENSASPEG
+1668 TVSGDDNSSSPEG

-1712 TGKNEGTSTITDGFA
+1712 TGKNEGTGTITDGFA

-1762 DTLCE
+1762 DTICE
-1767 GLSYNKSLR
+1767 GLSYNKALR
-1776 DVKIEF
+1776 DVKIAF

-1842 YTIRVTYTAT
+1842 YTVRVTYTAA

-1878 TEYYDTLI
+1878 SEYHDTMI

-1901 FSDVDSETAEDQ
+1901 FSDVDSETAEEQ

-1931 VTATRNDEEGVYYVT
+1931 VTATRNEEEGVYYVT

-2004 QIDNSRPCDIYTQDV
+2004 QIDDSRPCDIYTQDV

-2043 QKQLAHDYLTASATV
+2043 QKQLAHNYLTASATV

-2117 LFGKRKKEN
+2117 IFGKRKKEN

>member
-14 ALVLLFGC
+14 ALVLLFGS

-38 PPYTGAETDT
+38 PPYTGVETDT

-59 PPTEPETAE
+59 PPTEPEASE

-117 TTVGDSQIAPMTL
+117 TTVGDSQVVPMTL
-130 PPDTDL
+130 PGGTDL
-136 TIVKKDYYTPFP
+136 TIVSKD
-148 NRVTFYFYSDNQ
+148 FYAPAGGYVSFRWYSDLE
-160 PYPLGRYTAASA
+160 PYPIGPYFTYTA

-178 DGRVG
+178 NGRIG
-183 YCMHPMLS
+183 FCLQPMLS
-191 GGGDYEATDPGDS
+191 GGGSYEATVPGGSHIDS
-204 YIGEDGWP
+204 DGWP
-212 TAIYSSSSGWLS
+212 NAIYKSSN
-224 WDFDRISKQ
+224 
-233 GTWRVMAYGAPNNGD
+233 GTWISWKIDYTSKMGIFRAMAYGAPNNGD
-248 TSDAAIKATALCVW
+248 TSDAGIKATALCVW
-262 DMITGHRNLDGTPRN
+262 DMVTGHRNVDGTPRN
-277 GGAPFYDALTD
+277 GNPPFYSTISDP
-288 SAIKAK
+288 AIKAK
-294 YDELLDKLA
+294 YDQLLAKLA
-303 QHGKTP
+303 KHDLAP
-309 SFTVRYRNEL
+309 SFTAPQPSLIN
-319 SSSSTITLKKDANTG
+319 SASTITLKKDANTG
-334 LYTGSATDK
+334 LYTGSAVDK
-343 NGVLANFH
+343 NGVLEDYH
-351 FTSNISG
+351 FTSNIQG

-373 EAAAKKLNQLVVQSR
+373 EAAARQLNQLVIRSR
-388 GYELGEGTKACTVYQ
+388 GHELGEGTKACTVYQ
-403 DKYNPG
+403 DKSSPN
-409 TKQKL
+409 TRQKL
-414 IALDGPVDPVPCLF
+414 VVLDGPVDPVPCCF
-428 RLAVEV
+428 RLAVEL

-444 NTGQNLSGWKFEIL
+444 NTGQNLSGWKFEIV
-458 DKATNKVVKTVTT
+458 DKATNKVVQTVTT

-478 ATNLPAGEYIV
+478 ATKLPAGEYIV
-489 REVGGGDAYWQ
+489 REVGGGNAYWQ

-535 NGSAEGWNFEIWQ
+535 NGSAEGWRFEIWQ

-558 GPDGT
+558 GADGK
-563 ATSGKLLPGNYTVRE
+563 ATSSYLLPGNYTVRE

-615 GRIVVKKNA
+615 GRIVVQKNA

-644 TITTGPDGTATSG
+644 TITTGPDGTATSS

-686 NATVVAG
+686 NATVTAG
-693 QDTNLTYTNIQY
+693 QDTTLTYTNIQY
-705 GRIVVKKNAINGS
+705 GRIVVQKNAINGS

-739 PDGTATSG
+739 PDGTATSS

-764 DHYWEYDVNVEQ
+764 DRYWEYDVNVEQ

-785 TNLTY
+785 TT
-790 TNIQYGRIQIQKT
+790 
-803 TNTGQNLSGWKFEIV
+803 
-818 NKTTGKVVQTVTT
+818 
-831 DASGYATTD
+831 
-840 KLEPGSYIV
+840 
-849 REVGGGDAY
+849 
-858 WQLDTSG
+858 
-865 HTVTVVA
+865 
-872 GQTATVTVNNVH
+872 
-884 RGRIVVQKNAVNG
+884 
-897 SPEGWKFEIWQG
+897 
-909 DTLVETLTTGAD
+909 
-921 GRAVSKYLL
+921 
-930 PGNYKVKELHD
+930 
-941 RDGTYWEYDVNVEQ
+941 
-955 NATVTAGHDT
+955 
-965 TVTYTNTQYGRI
+965 
-977 QIQKTTNTGQ
+977 
-987 NLSGWKFEIVNKTT
+987 
-1001 GKVVQTVTTDASGY
+1001 
-1015 ATTDKLE
+1015 
-1022 PGSYIVREV
+1022 
-1031 GGGDAYWQL
+1031 
-1040 DTSGHTV
+1040 
-1047 TVVAGQ
+1047 
-1053 TATVTVNNVHRGR
+1053 
-1066 IVVQKNA
+1066 
-1073 VNGSPEGWKFEI
+1073 
-1085 WQGDTLVE
+1085 
-1093 TLTTGA
+1093 
-1099 DGRAVSKYLLPGN
+1099 
-1112 YKVKELHDRDGTYW
+1112 
-1126 EYDVNVEQNVT
+1126 
-1137 VTAGQD
+1137 
-1143 TNLTYTNTQYG
+1143 LTYTNTQYG

-1179 GQEIPGSPFTTGEDG
+1179 GQEVPGSPFTTGEDG

-1213 EDSLYFCDSPNP
+1213 EDSLYFCDSENP

-1293 PDVVDGCITT
+1293 PNVVDGCITT

-1327 PNGYQL
+1327 PGGYQL

-1349 ISLRV
+1349 VSLRV

-1395 KKPRLFSYQKR
+1395 KKSRLFSYQKQ
-1406 ERKGFKMKKFFALVL
+1406 ERKGFKMKKFFAL
-1421 AMMLLLSSIP
+1421 MMTLVLLLSGIP
-1431 TALAADA
+1431 TAFAADA

-1496 GSTGSSLGNGQN
+1496 GSTGNDLGNGQN

-1569 RYTNADNTDKLSPD
+1569 RYTNADNTDKLSKD

-1611 ETYMASQDGA
+1611 ETYMAAQDGA

-1901 FSDVDSETAEDQ
+1901 FSDVDSETAEEQ

>member
-38 PPYTGAETDT
+38 PPSTGAETDT

-59 PPTEPETAE
+59 PPTEPEAK

-117 TTVGDSQIAPMTL
+117 TTVGDSQIVPMTL

-148 NRVTFYFYSDNQ
+148 NGVTFYFYSDNK
-160 PYPLGRYTAASA
+160 PYPLGRYTAYSA

-204 YIGEDGWP
+204 YIGDDGWP

-262 DMITGHRNLDGTPRN
+262 DMITGHLNLNGTPRN
-277 GGAPFYDALTD
+277 GGAPFYNAITD

-294 YDELLDKLA
+294 YDQILAKLA

-309 SFTVRYRNEL
+309 SFTVRYRSEL
-319 SSSSTITLKKDANTG
+319 SASSTITLKKDAKTG

-403 DKYNPG
+403 DKSNPAS
-409 TKQKL
+409 KQKL

-444 NTGQNLSGWKFEIL
+444 NTGQNLSGWKFEIV

-489 REVGGGDAYWQ
+489 REVGGGNAYWQ

-509 VVAGQTA
+509 VAAGQTA
-516 TVTVNNVHRG
+516 TVTV
-526 RIVVQKNAI
+526 KNI
-535 NGSAEGWNFEIWQ
+535 
-548 GDAWI
+548 
-553 ETITT
+553 
-558 GPDGT
+558 
-563 ATSGKLLPGNYTVRE
+563 
-578 FHDQWMD
+578 
-585 RYWEYD
+585 
-591 VNVEQNA
+591 
-598 TVVAGQDTNLTY
+598 
-610 TNIQY
+610 
-615 GRIVVKKNA
+615 
-624 INGSAEGWN
+624 
-633 FEIWQG
+633 
-639 DAWIE
+639 
-644 TITTGPDGTATSG
+644 
-657 KLLPGNYTVREFHDQ
+657 
-672 WMDRYWEYDVNVEQ
+672 
-686 NATVVAG
+686 
-693 QDTNLTYTNIQY
+693 
-705 GRIVVKKNAINGS
+705 
-718 AEGWNFEIWQGDAW
+718 
-732 IETITTG
+732 
-739 PDGTATSG
+739 
-747 KLLPG
+747 
-752 NYTVREFHDQWM
+752 
-764 DHYWEYDVNVEQ
+764 
-776 NATVTAGQD
+776 
-785 TNLTY
+785 
-790 TNIQYGRIQIQKT
+790 
-803 TNTGQNLSGWKFEIV
+803 
-818 NKTTGKVVQTVTT
+818 
-831 DASGYATTD
+831 
-840 KLEPGSYIV
+840 
-849 REVGGGDAY
+849 
-858 WQLDTSG
+858 
-865 HTVTVVA
+865 
-872 GQTATVTVNNVH
+872 H

-909 DTLVETLTTGAD
+909 DTLVETLTTGGD

-930 PGNYKVKELHD
+930 PGNYTVKEIHD

-955 NATVTAGHDT
+955 NATV
-965 TVTYTNTQYGRI
+965 V
-977 QIQKTTNTGQ
+977 
-987 NLSGWKFEIVNKTT
+987 
-1001 GKVVQTVTTDASGY
+1001 
-1015 ATTDKLE
+1015 
-1022 PGSYIVREV
+1022 
-1031 GGGDAYWQL
+1031 
-1040 DTSGHTV
+1040 
-1047 TVVAGQ
+1047 
-1053 TATVTVNNVHRGR
+1053 
-1066 IVVQKNA
+1066 
-1073 VNGSPEGWKFEI
+1073 
-1085 WQGDTLVE
+1085 
-1093 TLTTGA
+1093 
-1099 DGRAVSKYLLPGN
+1099 
-1112 YKVKELHDRDGTYW
+1112 
-1126 EYDVNVEQNVT
+1126 
-1137 VTAGQD
+1137 AGQD

-1154 RLQIVKT
+1154 LLQIVKT

-1179 GQEIPGSPFTTGEDG
+1179 GQDVPGSPFTTGEDG

-1213 EDSLYFCDSPNP
+1213 DDSLYFCDSPNP

-1293 PDVVDGCITT
+1293 PNVVDGCITT

-1327 PNGYQL
+1327 PGGYQL

-1349 ISLRV
+1349 VSLRV

-1395 KKPRLFSYQKR
+1395 KKSRLFSFQKR
-1406 ERKGFKMKKFFALVL
+1406 ERKGYKMKKFFAL
-1421 AMMLLLSSIP
+1421 MMTLVLLLSGIP
-1431 TALAADA
+1431 TAFAADA

-1451 TIFKYDWTNAVKDGV
+1451 TIFKYDFTNAVKDGV

-1496 GSTGSSLGNGQN
+1496 GSTGNDLGNGQN

-1546 LYGFHKVKAADLL
+1546 LYGFHKVNAADLL
-1559 AAIGLADGAG
+1559 AAIGLADGEG

-1668 TVSGDENSASPEG
+1668 TVSGDDNSSSPEG

-1767 GLSYNKSLR
+1767 GLSYNKALR
-1776 DVKIEF
+1776 DVKIAF

-1878 TEYYDTLI
+1878 SEYYDTLI

-2029 SFDGNLNLHLANIP
+2029 SFDGGLDLHLANIP

>member
-38 PPYTGAETDT
+38 PPSTGVETDT
-48 GQVPPVTEETT
+48 GQSPPVTEETT
-59 PPTEPETAE
+59 PPTELEETE
-68 PPAETTAP
+68 PPGETTAP

-91 TEPPEQEA
+91 TEPPVTEAPTEVTEPPVTEAPTEVTEPPEQET

-117 TTVGDSQIAPMTL
+117 TTVGNSQIVPMTL
-130 PPDTDL
+130 PGGTDL
-136 TIVKKDYYTPFP
+136 SIASKDYYTPFP
-148 NRVTFYFYSDNQ
+148 NGVSFYFYSDLQ
-160 PYPLGRYTAASA
+160 PYPLGKYTAYSS
-172 TIFHLS
+172 TIFHLT

-191 GGGDYEATDPGDS
+191 GGDSYEATSPGGSHID
-204 YIGEDGWP
+204 EDGWP
-212 TAIYSSSSGWLS
+212 NAIYSSSSGYWYD
-224 WDFDRISKQ
+224 WKIDPTSKR
-233 GTWRVMAYGAPNNGD
+233 GTWLVMAYGAPNNGD
-248 TSDAAIKATALCVW
+248 TSDAAIRATALCVW
-262 DMITGHRNLDGTPRN
+262 DMITGHLNLNGTPRN
-277 GGAPFYDALTD
+277 GGAPFYNAITD

-294 YDELLDKLA
+294 YDQILAKLA

-309 SFTVRYRNEL
+309 SFTVRYRSEL
-319 SSSSTITLKKDANTG
+319 SASSTITLKKDAKTG

-351 FTSNISG
+351 FTSNIQG

-403 DKYNPG
+403 DKSNPAS
-409 TKQKL
+409 KQKL

-444 NTGQNLSGWKFEIL
+444 NTGQNLSGWKFEIV
-458 DKATNKVVKTVTT
+458 DKATNKVVQTVTT

-478 ATNLPAGEYIV
+478 ATNLPAGQYIV

-516 TVTVNNVHRG
+516 TVTV
-526 RIVVQKNAI
+526 KNI
-535 NGSAEGWNFEIWQ
+535 
-548 GDAWI
+548 
-553 ETITT
+553 
-558 GPDGT
+558 
-563 ATSGKLLPGNYTVRE
+563 
-578 FHDQWMD
+578 
-585 RYWEYD
+585 
-591 VNVEQNA
+591 
-598 TVVAGQDTNLTY
+598 
-610 TNIQY
+610 
-615 GRIVVKKNA
+615 
-624 INGSAEGWN
+624 
-633 FEIWQG
+633 
-639 DAWIE
+639 
-644 TITTGPDGTATSG
+644 
-657 KLLPGNYTVREFHDQ
+657 
-672 WMDRYWEYDVNVEQ
+672 
-686 NATVVAG
+686 
-693 QDTNLTYTNIQY
+693 
-705 GRIVVKKNAINGS
+705 
-718 AEGWNFEIWQGDAW
+718 
-732 IETITTG
+732 
-739 PDGTATSG
+739 
-747 KLLPG
+747 
-752 NYTVREFHDQWM
+752 
-764 DHYWEYDVNVEQ
+764 
-776 NATVTAGQD
+776 
-785 TNLTY
+785 
-790 TNIQYGRIQIQKT
+790 
-803 TNTGQNLSGWKFEIV
+803 
-818 NKTTGKVVQTVTT
+818 
-831 DASGYATTD
+831 
-840 KLEPGSYIV
+840 
-849 REVGGGDAY
+849 
-858 WQLDTSG
+858 
-865 HTVTVVA
+865 
-872 GQTATVTVNNVH
+872 H

-930 PGNYKVKELHD
+930 PGNYKVKEIHD
-941 RDGTYWEYDVNVEQ
+941 RDGTYWEYDVKVEQ

-965 TVTYTNTQYGRI
+965 TVTYTNTQYG
-977 QIQKTTNTGQ
+977 
-987 NLSGWKFEIVNKTT
+987 L
-1001 GKVVQTVTTDASGY
+1001 
-1015 ATTDKLE
+1015 
-1022 PGSYIVREV
+1022 
-1031 GGGDAYWQL
+1031 
-1040 DTSGHTV
+1040 
-1047 TVVAGQ
+1047 
-1053 TATVTVNNVHRGR
+1053 
-1066 IVVQKNA
+1066 
-1073 VNGSPEGWKFEI
+1073 
-1085 WQGDTLVE
+1085 
-1093 TLTTGA
+1093 
-1099 DGRAVSKYLLPGN
+1099 
-1112 YKVKELHDRDGTYW
+1112 
-1126 EYDVNVEQNVT
+1126 
-1137 VTAGQD
+1137 
-1143 TNLTYTNTQYG
+1143 
-1154 RLQIVKT
+1154 LQIVKT

-1179 GQEIPGSPFTTGEDG
+1179 GQEVPGSPFTTGEDG

-1213 EDSLYFCDSPNP
+1213 DDSLYFCDSPNP

-1247 KINIQKVDTLGNPL
+1247 KITIQKVDTLGNPL

-1270 STDGKI
+1270 STDGEN

-1303 GEDGLASWENL
+1303 GADGLASWENL

-1327 PNGYQL
+1327 PGGYQL

-1349 ISLRV
+1349 VSLRV

-1406 ERKGFKMKKFFALVL
+1406 ERKGFKMKKFFAL
-1421 AMMLLLSSIP
+1421 MMTLVLLLSGIP

-1443 DTDASCSL
+1443 DLGASCSL

-1496 GSTGSSLGNGQN
+1496 GSTGNDLGNGQN

-1569 RYTNADNTDKLSPD
+1569 RYTNADNTDKLSKD

-1668 TVSGDENSASPEG
+1668 TVSGDENSSSPEG

-1712 TGKNEGTSTITDGFA
+1712 TGKNEGTSSITDGFA
-1727 HTATGSSGDV
+1727 HTATR
-1737 MEYQVIST
+1737 
-1745 LPTITSQATALT
+1745 L
-1757 VYNFY
+1757 
-1762 DTLCE
+1762 
-1767 GLSYNKSLR
+1767 LR
-1776 DVKIEF
+1776 
-1782 FTDKDCTDKVA
+1782 
-1793 SWDMDSGKFTV
+1793 
-1804 TYSSDDRHMTVDVT
+1804 
-1818 AAGLAEINGD
+1818 
-1828 TENVNG
+1828 
-1834 QLYAGYSN
+1834 
-1842 YTIRVTYTAT
+1842 
-1852 IDSDASVVFGDN
+1852 
-1864 GNDNQVVLTWKRTS
+1864 
-1878 TEYYDTLI
+1878 
-1886 DDCHVFTFGIDLTKL
+1886 
-1901 FSDVDSETAEDQ
+1901 
-1913 GMFDHVKFKIWN
+1913 
-1925 ETDGYW
+1925 
-1931 VTATRNDEEGVYYVT
+1931 
-1946 GHVTDETDATIFH
+1946 
-1959 PVTMGEALGQI
+1959 
-1970 MVKGCE
+1970 
-1976 DDEYII
+1976 
-1982 TEVETANGYTL
+1982 
-1993 LKDDIHVVIST
+1993 
-2004 QIDNSRPCDIYTQDV
+2004 
-2019 LGVLQNDPHY
+2019 
-2029 SFDGNLNLHLANIP
+2029 
-2043 QKQLAHDYLTASATV
+2043 
-2058 DGNAV
+2058 
-2063 TMLEDNGSA
+2063 
-2072 NAEAPLTV
+2072 
-2080 VNTPGF
+2080 
-2086 DLPQTGGYG
+2086 
-2095 TTIFTVTGIV
+2095 
-2105 VMALAAGVTLWL
+2105 
-2117 LFGKRKKEN
+2117 
-2126 A
+2126 

>member
-1 MKHRLM
+1 MKHRWI
-7 QVLSLVL
+7 QAVCLVL
-14 ALVLLFGC
+14 TMVLLLGS
-22 IPTAFAETP
+22 ISTAFAAAP

-38 PPYTGAETDT
+38 PPATEAEDT
-48 GQVPPVTEETT
+48 GQSPSLTEETS
-59 PPTEPETAE
+59 PPTEPM
-68 PPAETTAP
+68 
-76 PQTEEPPVTEAPTEV
+76 EPPVTDAPPEV
-91 TEPPEQEA
+91 TES
-99 PPTTE
+99 TE

-112 DVLVP
+112 DIIIP
-117 TTVGDSQIAPMTL
+117 TTTGASQIMPMTL
-130 PPDTDL
+130 PGGTEITIASKEPYYPAGGASIQFYWHSDL
-136 TIVKKDYYTPFP
+136 QPYRYGPYYTA
-148 NRVTFYFYSDNQ
+148 YGS
-160 PYPLGRYTAASA
+160 
-172 TIFHLS
+172 IFRLS

-183 YCMHPMLS
+183 FCLQPMMQ
-191 GGGDYEATDPGDS
+191 GGSSYEATVPGGNHIDS
-204 YIGEDGWP
+204 DGWP
-212 TAIYSSSSGWLS
+212 NAIYKSST
-224 WDFDRISKQ
+224 
-233 GTWRVMAYGAPNNGD
+233 GTWFSWQIDRTSKRAIFLAMAYGAPNNGD
-248 TSDAAIKATALCVW
+248 TSDAGIKATALCVW
-262 DMITGHRNLDGTPRN
+262 DMVTGYRNVDGSERGHGTP
-277 GGAPFYDALTD
+277 PFYGALTD
-288 SAIKAK
+288 QAVKAK
-294 YDELLDKLA
+294 YDELLAKLK

-309 SFTVRYRNEL
+309 SFTVPQPSLVNAT
-319 SSSSTITLKKDANTG
+319 STITLKKDADTG
-334 LYTGSATDK
+334 LYTGSATDS

-373 EAAAKKLNQLVVQSR
+373 EAAAKQLNQLVVQSR

-403 DKYNPG
+403 DRENPNSR
-409 TKQKL
+409 QKL
-414 IALDGPVDPVPCLF
+414 VVLDGAVDPVPCCF
-428 RLAVEV
+428 RLAVEL

-444 NTGQNLSGWKFEIL
+444 NTGQNLSGWKFEIV
-458 DKATNKVVKTVTT
+458 DKATNKVVQTVTT
-471 DSKGLAT
+471 DPKGLAT
-478 ATNLPAGEYIV
+478 ATNLPAGQYIV

-516 TVTVNNVHRG
+516 TVTV
-526 RIVVQKNAI
+526 KNI
-535 NGSAEGWNFEIWQ
+535 
-548 GDAWI
+548 
-553 ETITT
+553 
-558 GPDGT
+558 
-563 ATSGKLLPGNYTVRE
+563 
-578 FHDQWMD
+578 
-585 RYWEYD
+585 
-591 VNVEQNA
+591 
-598 TVVAGQDTNLTY
+598 
-610 TNIQY
+610 
-615 GRIVVKKNA
+615 
-624 INGSAEGWN
+624 
-633 FEIWQG
+633 
-639 DAWIE
+639 
-644 TITTGPDGTATSG
+644 
-657 KLLPGNYTVREFHDQ
+657 
-672 WMDRYWEYDVNVEQ
+672 
-686 NATVVAG
+686 
-693 QDTNLTYTNIQY
+693 
-705 GRIVVKKNAINGS
+705 
-718 AEGWNFEIWQGDAW
+718 
-732 IETITTG
+732 
-739 PDGTATSG
+739 
-747 KLLPG
+747 
-752 NYTVREFHDQWM
+752 
-764 DHYWEYDVNVEQ
+764 
-776 NATVTAGQD
+776 
-785 TNLTY
+785 
-790 TNIQYGRIQIQKT
+790 
-803 TNTGQNLSGWKFEIV
+803 
-818 NKTTGKVVQTVTT
+818 
-831 DASGYATTD
+831 
-840 KLEPGSYIV
+840 
-849 REVGGGDAY
+849 
-858 WQLDTSG
+858 
-865 HTVTVVA
+865 
-872 GQTATVTVNNVH
+872 H

-955 NATVTAGHDT
+955 DTTVTAGKDT
-965 TVTYTNTQYGRI
+965 TVTYTNTQYG
-977 QIQKTTNTGQ
+977 
-987 NLSGWKFEIVNKTT
+987 L
-1001 GKVVQTVTTDASGY
+1001 
-1015 ATTDKLE
+1015 
-1022 PGSYIVREV
+1022 
-1031 GGGDAYWQL
+1031 
-1040 DTSGHTV
+1040 
-1047 TVVAGQ
+1047 
-1053 TATVTVNNVHRGR
+1053 
-1066 IVVQKNA
+1066 
-1073 VNGSPEGWKFEI
+1073 
-1085 WQGDTLVE
+1085 
-1093 TLTTGA
+1093 
-1099 DGRAVSKYLLPGN
+1099 
-1112 YKVKELHDRDGTYW
+1112 
-1126 EYDVNVEQNVT
+1126 
-1137 VTAGQD
+1137 
-1143 TNLTYTNTQYG
+1143 
-1154 RLQIVKT
+1154 LQIVKT
-1161 MADGTSPAGW
+1161 MTDGTSPAGW

-1179 GQEIPGSPFTTGEDG
+1179 GQEVPGSPFTTGEDG

-1213 EDSLYFCDSPNP
+1213 DDSLYFCDSENP

-1270 STDGKI
+1270 STDGQN

-1349 ISLRV
+1349 VSLRV

-1395 KKPRLFSYQKR
+1395 KKPRLFSR
-1406 ERKGFKMKKFFALVL
+1406 ERKGFKMKKFFAL
-1421 AMMLLLSSIP
+1421 MMTLVLLLSGIP

-1443 DTDASCSL
+1443 DLGASCSL

-1496 GSTGSSLGNGQN
+1496 GSTGNDLGNGQN

-1559 AAIGLADGAG
+1559 AAIGLADGTG
-1569 RYTNADNTDKLSPD
+1569 RYTNADNTDKLSKD

-1596 AAALAAN
+1596 ASALAAN

-1668 TVSGDENSASPEG
+1668 TVSGDDNSSSPEG

-1776 DVKIEF
+1776 DVKIAF

-1901 FSDVDSETAEDQ
+1901 FSDVDSETAEEQ

-2004 QIDNSRPCDIYTQDV
+2004 QIDDSRPCDIYTHDV

-2063 TMLEDNGSA
+2063 TMLENNGSA

>member
-14 ALVLLFGC
+14 ALVLLFGS

-38 PPYTGAETDT
+38 PPYTGVETDT

-59 PPTEPETAE
+59 PPTEPEASE

-117 TTVGDSQIAPMTL
+117 TTVGDSQVVPMTL
-130 PPDTDL
+130 PGGTDL
-136 TIVKKDYYTPFP
+136 TIVSKD
-148 NRVTFYFYSDNQ
+148 FYAPAGGYVSFRWYSDLE
-160 PYPLGRYTAASA
+160 PYPIGPYFTYTA

-178 DGRVG
+178 NGRIG
-183 YCMHPMLS
+183 FCLQPMLS
-191 GGGDYEATDPGDS
+191 GGGSYEATVPGGSHIDS
-204 YIGEDGWP
+204 DGWP
-212 TAIYSSSSGWLS
+212 NAIYKSSN
-224 WDFDRISKQ
+224 
-233 GTWRVMAYGAPNNGD
+233 GTWISWKIDYTSKMGIFRAMAYGAPNNGD
-248 TSDAAIKATALCVW
+248 TSDAGIKATALCVW
-262 DMITGHRNLDGTPRN
+262 DMVTGHRNVDGTPRN
-277 GGAPFYDALTD
+277 GNPPFYSTISDP
-288 SAIKAK
+288 AIKAK
-294 YDELLDKLA
+294 YDQLLAKLA
-303 QHGKTP
+303 KHDLAP
-309 SFTVRYRNEL
+309 SFTAPQPSLIN
-319 SSSSTITLKKDANTG
+319 SASTITLKKDANTG
-334 LYTGSATDK
+334 LYTGSAVDK
-343 NGVLANFH
+343 NGVLEDYH
-351 FTSNISG
+351 FTSNIQG

-373 EAAAKKLNQLVVQSR
+373 EAAARQLNQLVIRSR
-388 GYELGEGTKACTVYQ
+388 GHELGEGTKACTVYQ
-403 DKYNPG
+403 DKSSPN
-409 TKQKL
+409 TRQKL
-414 IALDGPVDPVPCLF
+414 VVLDGPVDPVPCCF
-428 RLAVEV
+428 RLAVEL

-444 NTGQNLSGWKFEIL
+444 NTGQNLSGWKFEIV

-478 ATNLPAGEYIV
+478 ATNLPAGQYIV

-516 TVTVNNVHRG
+516 TVTVKNIHRG
-526 RIVVQKNAI
+526 RIVVQKNAV
-535 NGSAEGWNFEIWQ
+535 NGSAEGWRFEIWQ

-558 GPDGT
+558 GADGK
-563 ATSGKLLPGNYTVRE
+563 AISSYLLPGNYTV
-578 FHDQWMD
+578 
-585 RYWEYD
+585 
-591 VNVEQNA
+591 
-598 TVVAGQDTNLTY
+598 
-610 TNIQY
+610 
-615 GRIVVKKNA
+615 K
-624 INGSAEGWN
+624 
-633 FEIWQG
+633 EI
-639 DAWIE
+639 
-644 TITTGPDGTATSG
+644 
-657 KLLPGNYTVREFHDQ
+657 
-672 WMDRYWEYDVNVEQ
+672 
-686 NATVVAG
+686 
-693 QDTNLTYTNIQY
+693 
-705 GRIVVKKNAINGS
+705 
-718 AEGWNFEIWQGDAW
+718 
-732 IETITTG
+732 
-739 PDGTATSG
+739 
-747 KLLPG
+747 
-752 NYTVREFHDQWM
+752 
-764 DHYWEYDVNVEQ
+764 
-776 NATVTAGQD
+776 
-785 TNLTY
+785 
-790 TNIQYGRIQIQKT
+790 
-803 TNTGQNLSGWKFEIV
+803 
-818 NKTTGKVVQTVTT
+818 
-831 DASGYATTD
+831 
-840 KLEPGSYIV
+840 
-849 REVGGGDAY
+849 
-858 WQLDTSG
+858 
-865 HTVTVVA
+865 
-872 GQTATVTVNNVH
+872 
-884 RGRIVVQKNAVNG
+884 
-897 SPEGWKFEIWQG
+897 
-909 DTLVETLTTGAD
+909 
-921 GRAVSKYLL
+921 
-930 PGNYKVKELHD
+930 HD
-941 RDGTYWEYDVNVEQ
+941 RDGTYWEYDVKVEQ
-955 NATVTAGHDT
+955 NATVTAGKDT
-965 TVTYTNTQYGRI
+965 TVSYTNTQYG
-977 QIQKTTNTGQ
+977 
-987 NLSGWKFEIVNKTT
+987 L
-1001 GKVVQTVTTDASGY
+1001 
-1015 ATTDKLE
+1015 
-1022 PGSYIVREV
+1022 
-1031 GGGDAYWQL
+1031 
-1040 DTSGHTV
+1040 
-1047 TVVAGQ
+1047 
-1053 TATVTVNNVHRGR
+1053 
-1066 IVVQKNA
+1066 
-1073 VNGSPEGWKFEI
+1073 
-1085 WQGDTLVE
+1085 
-1093 TLTTGA
+1093 
-1099 DGRAVSKYLLPGN
+1099 
-1112 YKVKELHDRDGTYW
+1112 
-1126 EYDVNVEQNVT
+1126 
-1137 VTAGQD
+1137 
-1143 TNLTYTNTQYG
+1143 
-1154 RLQIVKT
+1154 LQIVKT

-1179 GQEIPGSPFTTGEDG
+1179 GQEVPGSPFTTGEDG

-1213 EDSLYFCDSPNP
+1213 EDSLYFCDSENP

-1270 STDGKI
+1270 STDGQN

-1293 PDVVDGCITT
+1293 PNVVDGCITT
-1303 GEDGLASWENL
+1303 GADGLASWENL

-1349 ISLRV
+1349 VSLRV

-1406 ERKGFKMKKFFALVL
+1406 ERKGFKMKKFFAL
-1421 AMMLLLSSIP
+1421 MMTLVLLLSGIP

-1496 GSTGSSLGNGQN
+1496 GSTGNDLGNGQN

-1569 RYTNADNTDKLSPD
+1569 RYTNADNTDKLSKD

-1668 TVSGDENSASPEG
+1668 TVSGDENSSSPEG

-1767 GLSYNKSLR
+1767 GLTYNKSLR

-1842 YTIRVTYTAT
+1842 YTVRVTYTAT

-1878 TEYYDTLI
+1878 AEYYDTLI

-1931 VTATRNDEEGVYYVT
+1931 VTATRNEEEGVYYVT

-2004 QIDNSRPCDIYTQDV
+2004 QIDDSRPCDIYTQDV

-2117 LFGKRKKEN
+2117 IFGKRKKEN

>member
-1 MKHRLM
+1 MKHRWI
-7 QVLSLVL
+7 QAVCLVL
-14 ALVLLFGC
+14 TMVLLLGS
-22 IPTAFAETP
+22 ISTAFAAAP

-38 PPYTGAETDT
+38 PPVTGTEDT
-48 GQVPPVTEETT
+48 GQSPSLTEETS
-59 PPTEPETAE
+59 PPTEPM
-68 PPAETTAP
+68 
-76 PQTEEPPVTEAPTEV
+76 EPPVTDAPPEV
-91 TEPPEQEA
+91 TEP
-99 PPTTE
+99 TE

-112 DVLVP
+112 DIIIP
-117 TTVGDSQIAPMTL
+117 TTSGASQIMPMTL
-130 PPDTDL
+130 PGGTEITIASKEPYYPAGGASIQFYWHSDL
-136 TIVKKDYYTPFP
+136 QPYRYGPYYTA
-148 NRVTFYFYSDNQ
+148 YGS
-160 PYPLGRYTAASA
+160 
-172 TIFHLS
+172 IFRLS

-183 YCMHPMLS
+183 FCLQPMMQ
-191 GGGDYEATDPGDS
+191 GGSSYEATVPGGNHIDS
-204 YIGEDGWP
+204 DGWP
-212 TAIYSSSSGWLS
+212 NAIYKSST
-224 WDFDRISKQ
+224 
-233 GTWRVMAYGAPNNGD
+233 GTWFSWQIDRTSKRAIFLAMAYGAPNNGD
-248 TSDAAIKATALCVW
+248 TSDAGIKATALCVW
-262 DMITGHRNLDGTPRN
+262 DMVTGYRNVDGSERGHGTP
-277 GGAPFYDALTD
+277 PFYGALTD
-288 SAIKAK
+288 QAVKAK
-294 YDELLDKLA
+294 YDELLAKLK

-309 SFTVRYRNEL
+309 SFTVPQPSLVNAA
-319 SSSSTITLKKDANTG
+319 STITLKKDADTG
-334 LYTGSATDK
+334 LYTGSATDS

-373 EAAAKKLNQLVVQSR
+373 EAAAKQLNQLVIRSR

-403 DKYNPG
+403 DRENPNSR
-409 TKQKL
+409 QKL
-414 IALDGPVDPVPCLF
+414 VVLDGAVDPVPCCF

-444 NTGQNLSGWKFEIL
+444 NTGQNLSGWKFEIV

-478 ATNLPAGEYIV
+478 ATNLPAGQYIV
-489 REVGGGDAYWQ
+489 REVGGGNAYWQ
-500 LDTSGHTVT
+500 LDTS
-509 VVAGQTA
+509 
-516 TVTVNNVHRG
+516 N
-526 RIVVQKNAI
+526 
-535 NGSAEGWNFEIWQ
+535 
-548 GDAWI
+548 
-553 ETITT
+553 
-558 GPDGT
+558 
-563 ATSGKLLPGNYTVRE
+563 
-578 FHDQWMD
+578 
-585 RYWEYD
+585 
-591 VNVEQNA
+591 
-598 TVVAGQDTNLTY
+598 
-610 TNIQY
+610 
-615 GRIVVKKNA
+615 
-624 INGSAEGWN
+624 
-633 FEIWQG
+633 
-639 DAWIE
+639 
-644 TITTGPDGTATSG
+644 
-657 KLLPGNYTVREFHDQ
+657 
-672 WMDRYWEYDVNVEQ
+672 
-686 NATVVAG
+686 
-693 QDTNLTYTNIQY
+693 
-705 GRIVVKKNAINGS
+705 
-718 AEGWNFEIWQGDAW
+718 
-732 IETITTG
+732 
-739 PDGTATSG
+739 
-747 KLLPG
+747 
-752 NYTVREFHDQWM
+752 
-764 DHYWEYDVNVEQ
+764 
-776 NATVTAGQD
+776 
-785 TNLTY
+785 
-790 TNIQYGRIQIQKT
+790 
-803 TNTGQNLSGWKFEIV
+803 
-818 NKTTGKVVQTVTT
+818 
-831 DASGYATTD
+831 
-840 KLEPGSYIV
+840 
-849 REVGGGDAY
+849 
-858 WQLDTSG
+858 

-909 DTLVETLTTGAD
+909 DTLVETLTTGGD

-941 RDGTYWEYDVNVEQ
+941 RDGTYWEYDVKVEQ

-965 TVTYTNTQYGRI
+965 TVTYTNTHHG
-977 QIQKTTNTGQ
+977 
-987 NLSGWKFEIVNKTT
+987 L
-1001 GKVVQTVTTDASGY
+1001 
-1015 ATTDKLE
+1015 
-1022 PGSYIVREV
+1022 
-1031 GGGDAYWQL
+1031 
-1040 DTSGHTV
+1040 
-1047 TVVAGQ
+1047 
-1053 TATVTVNNVHRGR
+1053 
-1066 IVVQKNA
+1066 
-1073 VNGSPEGWKFEI
+1073 
-1085 WQGDTLVE
+1085 
-1093 TLTTGA
+1093 
-1099 DGRAVSKYLLPGN
+1099 
-1112 YKVKELHDRDGTYW
+1112 
-1126 EYDVNVEQNVT
+1126 
-1137 VTAGQD
+1137 
-1143 TNLTYTNTQYG
+1143 
-1154 RLQIVKT
+1154 LQIVKT

-1179 GQEIPGSPFTTGEDG
+1179 GQEVPGSPFTTGEDG

-1213 EDSLYFCDSPNP
+1213 DDSLYFCDSENP

-1247 KINIQKVDTLGNPL
+1247 KITVQKVDTLGDPL

-1349 ISLRV
+1349 VSLRV

-1406 ERKGFKMKKFFALVL
+1406 ERKGFKMKKFFAL
-1421 AMMLLLSSIP
+1421 MMTLVLLLSGIP

-1496 GSTGSSLGNGQN
+1496 GSTGNDLGNGQN
-1508 SNGYALKGVEFTTL
+1508 ANGYALKGVEFTTL

-1546 LYGFHKVKAADLL
+1546 LYGFDKVKAADLL
-1559 AAIGLADGAG
+1559 AAIGLADGEG
-1569 RYTNADNTDKLSPD
+1569 RYTNADNTDKLSKD

-1668 TVSGDENSASPEG
+1668 TVSGDENASSPEG

-1699 PTLEKTVREAKKD
+1699 PTLEKAVREAKKD

-1842 YTIRVTYTAT
+1842 YTLRLTYTAT

-1878 TEYYDTLI
+1878 SEYYDTLI

-1901 FSDVDSETAEDQ
+1901 FSDVDSETAEEQ

-1931 VTATRNDEEGVYYVT
+1931 VTATRNEEEGVYYVT

-2004 QIDNSRPCDIYTQDV
+2004 QIDDSRPCDIYTQDV

-2117 LFGKRKKEN
+2117 IFGKRKKEN

>member
-1 MKHRLM
+1 MKHRWI
-7 QVLSLVL
+7 QVVCLVL
-14 ALVLLFGC
+14 TMVLLLGS
-22 IPTAFAETP
+22 ISTAFAAAP

-38 PPYTGAETDT
+38 PPATEAEDT
-48 GQVPPVTEETT
+48 GQSPSLTEETS
-59 PPTEPETAE
+59 PPTEPM
-68 PPAETTAP
+68 
-76 PQTEEPPVTEAPTEV
+76 EPPVTDAPPEV
-91 TEPPEQEA
+91 TES
-99 PPTTE
+99 TE

-112 DVLVP
+112 DIIIP
-117 TTVGDSQIAPMTL
+117 TTTGASQIMPMTL
-130 PPDTDL
+130 PGGTEITIASKEPYYPAGGASIQFYWHSDL
-136 TIVKKDYYTPFP
+136 QPYRYGPYYTA
-148 NRVTFYFYSDNQ
+148 YGS
-160 PYPLGRYTAASA
+160 
-172 TIFHLS
+172 IFRLS

-183 YCMHPMLS
+183 FCLQPMMQ
-191 GGGDYEATDPGDS
+191 GGSSYEATVPGGSHIDS
-204 YIGEDGWP
+204 DGWP
-212 TAIYSSSSGWLS
+212 NAIYKSST
-224 WDFDRISKQ
+224 
-233 GTWRVMAYGAPNNGD
+233 GTWFSWQIDRTSKRAIFLAMAYGAPNNGD
-248 TSDAAIKATALCVW
+248 TSDAGIKATALCVW
-262 DMITGHRNLDGTPRN
+262 DMVTGYRNVDGSERGHGTP
-277 GGAPFYDALTD
+277 PFYGALTD
-288 SAIKAK
+288 QAVKAK
-294 YDELLDKLA
+294 YDELLAKLK

-309 SFTVRYRNEL
+309 SFTVPQPSLVN
-319 SSSSTITLKKDANTG
+319 SASTIILKKDAGTG
-334 LYTGSATDK
+334 LYTGTATDK

-358 LTFTR
+358 LTITR

-373 EAAAKKLNQLVVQSR
+373 EAAAKQLNQLVIRSR

-403 DKYNPG
+403 DKANPNSR
-409 TKQKL
+409 QKL
-414 IALDGPVDPVPCLF
+414 VVLDGAVDPVPCCF
-428 RLAVEV
+428 RLAVEL

-444 NTGQNLSGWKFEIL
+444 NTGQNLSGWKFEIV
-458 DKATNKVVKTVTT
+458 DKATNKVVQTVTT

-478 ATNLPAGEYIV
+478 AANLPAGKYIV
-489 REVGGGDAYWQ
+489 REVGGG
-500 LDTSGHTVT
+500 
-509 VVAGQTA
+509 
-516 TVTVNNVHRG
+516 N
-526 RIVVQKNAI
+526 
-535 NGSAEGWNFEIWQ
+535 
-548 GDAWI
+548 
-553 ETITT
+553 
-558 GPDGT
+558 
-563 ATSGKLLPGNYTVRE
+563 
-578 FHDQWMD
+578 
-585 RYWEYD
+585 
-591 VNVEQNA
+591 
-598 TVVAGQDTNLTY
+598 
-610 TNIQY
+610 
-615 GRIVVKKNA
+615 
-624 INGSAEGWN
+624 
-633 FEIWQG
+633 
-639 DAWIE
+639 
-644 TITTGPDGTATSG
+644 
-657 KLLPGNYTVREFHDQ
+657 
-672 WMDRYWEYDVNVEQ
+672 
-686 NATVVAG
+686 
-693 QDTNLTYTNIQY
+693 
-705 GRIVVKKNAINGS
+705 
-718 AEGWNFEIWQGDAW
+718 
-732 IETITTG
+732 
-739 PDGTATSG
+739 
-747 KLLPG
+747 
-752 NYTVREFHDQWM
+752 
-764 DHYWEYDVNVEQ
+764 
-776 NATVTAGQD
+776 
-785 TNLTY
+785 
-790 TNIQYGRIQIQKT
+790 
-803 TNTGQNLSGWKFEIV
+803 
-818 NKTTGKVVQTVTT
+818 
-831 DASGYATTD
+831 
-840 KLEPGSYIV
+840 
-849 REVGGGDAY
+849 AY

-909 DTLVETLTTGAD
+909 NTLVETLTTGGD

-930 PGNYKVKELHD
+930 PGNYTVKEIHD
-941 RDGTYWEYDVNVEQ
+941 RDGTYWEYDVKVEQ
-955 NATVTAGHDT
+955 NATVTAGKDT
-965 TVTYTNTQYGRI
+965 TVTYTNTQYG
-977 QIQKTTNTGQ
+977 
-987 NLSGWKFEIVNKTT
+987 L
-1001 GKVVQTVTTDASGY
+1001 
-1015 ATTDKLE
+1015 
-1022 PGSYIVREV
+1022 
-1031 GGGDAYWQL
+1031 
-1040 DTSGHTV
+1040 
-1047 TVVAGQ
+1047 
-1053 TATVTVNNVHRGR
+1053 
-1066 IVVQKNA
+1066 
-1073 VNGSPEGWKFEI
+1073 
-1085 WQGDTLVE
+1085 
-1093 TLTTGA
+1093 
-1099 DGRAVSKYLLPGN
+1099 
-1112 YKVKELHDRDGTYW
+1112 
-1126 EYDVNVEQNVT
+1126 
-1137 VTAGQD
+1137 
-1143 TNLTYTNTQYG
+1143 
-1154 RLQIVKT
+1154 LQIVKT

-1179 GQEIPGSPFTTGEDG
+1179 GQEVPGSPFTTGEDG

-1213 EDSLYFCDSPNP
+1213 DDSLYFCDSENP
-1225 QTVVVTAGATAS
+1225 QTVVVTAGQTAE
-1237 VSFTNALRPG
+1237 VQFTNALRPG

-1303 GEDGLASWENL
+1303 GADGLASWENL

-1333 LTEPVFTGKLP
+1333 LTEPVYTGKLP

-1349 ISLRV
+1349 VSLRV

-1395 KKPRLFSYQKR
+1395 KKPRLFSYQKQ
-1406 ERKGFKMKKFFALVL
+1406 ERKGYKMKKFFAL
-1421 AMMLLLSSIP
+1421 MMTLVLLLSGIP
-1431 TALAADA
+1431 TAFAADA

-1496 GSTGSSLGNGQN
+1496 GSTGNDLGNGQN

-1533 ANDQHPDYNLTQV
+1533 TNDQHPDYNLTQV
-1546 LYGFHKVKAADLL
+1546 LYGFHKVNAADLL

-1569 RYTNADNTDKLSPD
+1569 RYTNADNTDKLSKD

-1621 IVMAKTD
+1621 MVMAKTD

-1668 TVSGDENSASPEG
+1668 TVSGDENASSPEG

-1878 TEYYDTLI
+1878 SEYYDTLI

-1901 FSDVDSETAEDQ
+1901 FSDVDSETAEEQ

-2004 QIDNSRPCDIYTQDV
+2004 QIDDSRPCDIYTQDV

-2095 TTIFTVTGIV
+2095 TTIFTVAGVI
-2105 VMALAAGVTLWL
+2105 VMAGALCVLFLVTRK
-2117 LFGKRKKEN
+2117 GKKNDNK
-2126 A
+2126 

>member
-1 MKHRLM
+1 MQKSYERMMNMKHRLM

-48 GQVPPVTEETT
+48 GQVPPATEETT
-59 PPTEPETAE
+59 PPTEPEETE
-68 PPAETTAP
+68 PPGETTAP

-91 TEPPEQEA
+91 TEPPVTEAPTEVTEPPEQET

-117 TTVGDSQIAPMTL
+117 TTVGNSQIVPMTL
-130 PPDTDL
+130 PGGTDL
-136 TIVKKDYYTPFP
+136 TIVRKDYYTPFP
-148 NRVTFYFYSDNQ
+148 NGVTFYFYSDLQ
-160 PYPLGRYTAASA
+160 PYRLGEYEATSA

-191 GGGDYEATDPGDS
+191 GGDSYEATSPGGSHID
-204 YIGEDGWP
+204 GDGWP
-212 TAIYSSSSGWLS
+212 NAIYSAGSGRWYE
-224 WDFDRISKQ
+224 WKIDTISKR
-233 GTWRVMAYGAPNNGD
+233 GTWLVMAYGAPNNGD
-248 TSDAAIKATALCVW
+248 TSDAGIRATALCVW

-288 SAIKAK
+288 QAIKAK
-294 YDELLDKLA
+294 YDQILAKLA
-303 QHGKTP
+303 QHGKRP
-309 SFTVRYRNEL
+309 SFTVRYRSDL
-319 SSSSTITLKKDANTG
+319 SASSTITLKKDANTG

-351 FTSNISG
+351 FTSNIQG

-388 GYELGEGTKACTVYQ
+388 GYEIGEGTKACTVYQ
-403 DKYNPG
+403 DKSNPAS
-409 TKQKL
+409 KQKL

-444 NTGQNLSGWKFEIL
+444 NTGQNLSGWKFEIV

-516 TVTVNNVHRG
+516 TVTV
-526 RIVVQKNAI
+526 KNI
-535 NGSAEGWNFEIWQ
+535 
-548 GDAWI
+548 
-553 ETITT
+553 
-558 GPDGT
+558 
-563 ATSGKLLPGNYTVRE
+563 
-578 FHDQWMD
+578 
-585 RYWEYD
+585 
-591 VNVEQNA
+591 
-598 TVVAGQDTNLTY
+598 
-610 TNIQY
+610 
-615 GRIVVKKNA
+615 
-624 INGSAEGWN
+624 
-633 FEIWQG
+633 
-639 DAWIE
+639 
-644 TITTGPDGTATSG
+644 
-657 KLLPGNYTVREFHDQ
+657 
-672 WMDRYWEYDVNVEQ
+672 
-686 NATVVAG
+686 
-693 QDTNLTYTNIQY
+693 
-705 GRIVVKKNAINGS
+705 
-718 AEGWNFEIWQGDAW
+718 
-732 IETITTG
+732 
-739 PDGTATSG
+739 
-747 KLLPG
+747 
-752 NYTVREFHDQWM
+752 
-764 DHYWEYDVNVEQ
+764 
-776 NATVTAGQD
+776 
-785 TNLTY
+785 
-790 TNIQYGRIQIQKT
+790 
-803 TNTGQNLSGWKFEIV
+803 
-818 NKTTGKVVQTVTT
+818 
-831 DASGYATTD
+831 
-840 KLEPGSYIV
+840 
-849 REVGGGDAY
+849 
-858 WQLDTSG
+858 
-865 HTVTVVA
+865 
-872 GQTATVTVNNVH
+872 H

-909 DTLVETLTTGAD
+909 NTLVETLTTGGD

-930 PGNYKVKELHD
+930 PGNYTVKEIHD
-941 RDGTYWEYDVNVEQ
+941 RDGTYWEYDVKVEQ
-955 NATVTAGHDT
+955 NATVTAGKDT
-965 TVTYTNTQYGRI
+965 TVTYTNTQYG
-977 QIQKTTNTGQ
+977 
-987 NLSGWKFEIVNKTT
+987 L
-1001 GKVVQTVTTDASGY
+1001 
-1015 ATTDKLE
+1015 
-1022 PGSYIVREV
+1022 
-1031 GGGDAYWQL
+1031 
-1040 DTSGHTV
+1040 
-1047 TVVAGQ
+1047 
-1053 TATVTVNNVHRGR
+1053 
-1066 IVVQKNA
+1066 
-1073 VNGSPEGWKFEI
+1073 
-1085 WQGDTLVE
+1085 
-1093 TLTTGA
+1093 
-1099 DGRAVSKYLLPGN
+1099 
-1112 YKVKELHDRDGTYW
+1112 
-1126 EYDVNVEQNVT
+1126 
-1137 VTAGQD
+1137 
-1143 TNLTYTNTQYG
+1143 
-1154 RLQIVKT
+1154 LQIVKT

-1179 GQEIPGSPFTTGEDG
+1179 GQEVPGSPFTTGEDG

-1213 EDSLYFCDSPNP
+1213 DDSLYFCDSPNP

-1293 PDVVDGCITT
+1293 PNVVDGCITT
-1303 GEDGLASWENL
+1303 GADGLASWENL

-1349 ISLRV
+1349 VSLRV

-1406 ERKGFKMKKFFALVL
+1406 ERKGFKMKKFFAL
-1421 AMMLLLSSIP
+1421 MMTLVLLLSGIP

-1496 GSTGSSLGNGQN
+1496 GSTGNDLGNGQN

-1569 RYTNADNTDKLSPD
+1569 RYTNADNTDKLSKD

-1901 FSDVDSETAEDQ
+1901 FSDVDSETAEEQ

-2004 QIDNSRPCDIYTQDV
+2004 QIDDSSPCDIYTQDV

-2117 LFGKRKKEN
+2117 IFGKRKKEN